1 MDELLRDFLTET
13 TEHIEGAETQLV
25 LFERNP
31 SDASLITS
39 IFRLVHTIKGTSSF
53 LGLERLERVGHAA
66 ESVMGMLRDGVPP
79 TQHSVSIILA
89 AIDRIKTIIEE
100 IGQHGCEPPGDD
112 SEIINALEAYY
123 AAGSE
128 AATAA
133 AAAEASAKAPAIAAA
148 EQVAAAPVV
157 VAAEAAPPAPA
168 PSAASEAPPAAEA
181 SPAEPAPAKDAA
193 KAADAAPAASQGKPQ
208 GGATANQ
215 ESIRVSVET
224 IERMMQLVSELV
236 LSRNQLLEIARHRE
250 DDAIK
255 TPLQHLSTLTSD
267 LQDAVMRARMQPV
280 GRLYA
285 NLPRLVRELS
295 TSLGKSIDLVTEGAD
310 TELDRQLIEVIRDP
324 LTHIIRN
331 CADHGIE
338 KPEERLAK
346 GKPER
351 GEIRVSAAHEAGQIT
366 IDIADDGKG
375 LDIERIKAKILA
387 QGLATEQDLRAMSNE
402 EIYRFIFEPGFST
415 AQVVSNVSGR
425 GVGMDVVRTN
435 IEAIGGSVS
444 LSSVEGKGSR
454 FSLRIPLTLA
464 IAPALIIEVAGQRF
478 ALPQTSV
485 VEAVSLGKNYKDL
498 IQNVQNALVLK
509 LREEVIPAVELRDV
523 VGLSGDADND
533 ESDKLAVV
541 MRVGTDSFCIIV
553 DGVAD
558 IQEIVVKPL
567 SASLSHLK
575 VFSGHTILG
584 DGSVVLILDP
594 AGLAASLGIEKST
607 EKKRTEVRDQGTLE
621 RRRLVMFKA
630 GSGAP
635 KVLPLSLVSRI
646 EMVETNRIERSDGR
660 LMVLLQ
666 GRLMPIVPISSE
678 MDLSKPA
685 YPVLV
690 VATEKR
696 AIGLMAD
703 EIVDILEE
711 KLEIQI
717 ASANSE
723 LVGSAEIRGETV
735 ELIDVSYF
743 IRLAD
748 SAGAA
753 AAPQRVLFVS
763 DDQLVRD
770 MLCPAL
776 AAAGYSLSATSVPAD
791 VNELVGQIAAFDA
804 VILDTDSPTLSS
816 PAFLRVLKDRKDAGR
831 IPAIGVSKNPTSR
844 TTRVATENGMAAL
857 VSKHDRHTL
866 IETLAYALDAAAD
879 AKASSMELA
888 A

>member
-1 MDELLRDFLTET
+1 MDELLKDFLTET

-25 LFERNP
+25 HFERNP
-31 SDASLITS
+31 SDASLISS

-100 IGQHGCEPPGDD
+100 IGQHGAEPPGDD

-123 AAGSE
+123 AAGTE

-133 AAAEASAKAPAIAAA
+133 AS
-148 EQVAAAPVV
+148 
-157 VAAEAAPPAPA
+157 AEAAGETAPAQIQESAPAPA
-168 PSAASEAPPAAEA
+168 PEPAAAVSEPVVAPAAAVTEAPKAAPQEQ
-181 SPAEPAPAKDAA
+181 PQPAPAAVA
-193 KAADAAPAASQGKPQ
+193 KKEAAPGAQAKTAANP
-208 GGATANQ
+208 NQ
-215 ESIRVSVET
+215 ETIRVSVDT

-236 LSRNQLLEIARHRE
+236 LSRNQLLELARHRE
-250 DDAIK
+250 DDTIK

-295 TSLGKSIDLVTEGAD
+295 TSLGKNIDLVTEGAD

-324 LTHIIRN
+324 LTHLIRN

-338 KPEERLAK
+338 KPEERIAA

-375 LDIERIKAKILA
+375 LDIERIKAKITA
-387 QGLATEQDLRAMSNE
+387 QGLATEQDLRSMSNE
-402 EIYRFIFEPGFST
+402 EIYRYIFEAGFST

-425 GVGMDVVRTN
+425 GVGMDVVRSN

-444 LSSVEGKGSR
+444 LSSAPGKGSR

-509 LREEVIPAVELRDV
+509 LREEVIPAVELREV
-523 VGLSGDADND
+523 VGFSAADEND
-533 ESDKLAVV
+533 ETEKLAVV

-594 AGLAASLGIEKST
+594 AGIAANLGIEKST
-607 EKKRTEVRDQGTLE
+607 EKTRTDLRDQGALE
-621 RRRLVMFKA
+621 RRRLVMFRA
-630 GSGAP
+630 GPGAP

-646 EMVETNRIERSDGR
+646 EMVETSRIESSDGR

-666 GRLMPIVPISSE
+666 GRLMPIVPISHHID
-678 MDLSKPA
+678 MSKPS

-690 VATEKR
+690 IATEKR
-696 AIGLMAD
+696 SIGLMTD

-711 KLEIQI
+711 KLEIQL

-723 LVGSAEIRGETV
+723 IVGSAEIRGEAV
-735 ELIDVSYF
+735 ELLDVSHF
-743 IRLAD
+743 IRMAD
-748 SAGAA
+748 PPSSTSAN
-753 AAPQRVLFVS
+753 PQRVLFAA

-776 AAAGYSLSATSVPAD
+776 AAAGYNLAAAGVPAD
-791 VNELVGQIAAFDA
+791 INELLGQMSAYDA
-804 VILDTDSPTLSS
+804 VIVDFDA
-816 PAFLRVLKDRKDAGR
+816 PAFALPGTLEALRQRKNAGLV
-831 IPAIGVSKNPTSR
+831 PVVGVASHATSR
-844 TTRVATENGMAAL
+844 AARKATDNGLIAL
-857 VSKHDRHTL
+857 LSKHDRQSL
-866 IETLAYALDAAAD
+866 LDTLAFALDAAAD

>member
-1 MDELLRDFLTET
+1 MDELLKDFLTET

-25 LFERNP
+25 HFERNP
-31 SDASLITS
+31 SDASLISS

-100 IGQHGCEPPGDD
+100 IGQHGAEPPGDD

-123 AAGSE
+123 AAGTE

-133 AAAEASAKAPAIAAA
+133 AS
-148 EQVAAAPVV
+148 
-157 VAAEAAPPAPA
+157 AEAAGETAPAQIQESAPAPA
-168 PSAASEAPPAAEA
+168 PEPAAAVSEPVVAPAAAVTEAPKAAPQEQ
-181 SPAEPAPAKDAA
+181 PQPAPAAVA
-193 KAADAAPAASQGKPQ
+193 KKEAAPGAQAKTAANP
-208 GGATANQ
+208 NQ
-215 ESIRVSVET
+215 ETIRVSVDT

-236 LSRNQLLEIARHRE
+236 LSRNQLLELARHRE
-250 DDAIK
+250 DDTIK

-295 TSLGKSIDLVTEGAD
+295 TSLGKNIDLVTEGAD

-324 LTHIIRN
+324 LTHLIRN

-338 KPEERLAK
+338 KPEERLAN

-375 LDIERIKAKILA
+375 LDIERIKAKITT
-387 QGLATEQDLRAMSNE
+387 QGLATEQDLRSMSNE
-402 EIYRFIFEPGFST
+402 EIYRYIFEPGFST

-425 GVGMDVVRTN
+425 GVGMDVVRSN

-444 LSSVEGKGSR
+444 LSSAPGKGSR

-523 VGLSGDADND
+523 VGFSAAD
-533 ESDKLAVV
+533 ESEETEKLAVV
-541 MRVGTDSFCIIV
+541 MRVGTESFCIIV

-567 SASLSHLK
+567 SASLAHLK

-594 AGLAASLGIEKST
+594 AGIAANLGIEKST
-607 EKKRTEVRDQGTLE
+607 EKTRTDLRDQGALE
-621 RRRLVMFKA
+621 RRRLVMFRA
-630 GSGAP
+630 GPGAP

-646 EMVETNRIERSDGR
+646 EMVETSRIESSDGR

-666 GRLMPIVPISSE
+666 GRLMPIVPISHHID
-678 MDLSKPA
+678 MSKPS

-696 AIGLMAD
+696 SIGLMTD

-711 KLEIQI
+711 KLEIQL
-717 ASANSE
+717 ASSNSE
-723 LVGSAEIRGETV
+723 IVGSAEIRGEAV
-735 ELIDVSYF
+735 ELIDVSHF
-743 IRLAD
+743 IRMAD
-748 SAGAA
+748 PPSNSGTAS
-753 AAPQRVLFVS
+753 PQRVLFAA

-776 AAAGYSLSATSVPAD
+776 AASGYNLAAASVPAD
-791 VNELVGQIAAFDA
+791 INELVAQFSAYDAVVVDFDA
-804 VILDTDSPTLSS
+804 PAFALPGALDALRERKNAGIVPIIGVAAHATSRAARKATDSGL
-816 PAFLRVLKDRKDAGR
+816 
-831 IPAIGVSKNPTSR
+831 
-844 TTRVATENGMAAL
+844 VAL
-857 VSKHDRHTL
+857 LSKHDRQSL
-866 IETLAYALDAAAD
+866 LETLAFALDAAAD

>member
-1 MDELLRDFLTET
+1 MDELLKDFLTET

-25 LFERNP
+25 HFERNP

-79 TQHSVSIILA
+79 TQHSVTLILA

-100 IGQHGCEPPGDD
+100 IGIHGAEPPGDD
-112 SEIINALEAYY
+112 SAIIDSLEAYY
-123 AAGSE
+123 AAG
-128 AATAA
+128 TAA
-133 AAAEASAKAPAIAAA
+133 ASAPAADA
-148 EQVAAAPVV
+148 E
-157 VAAEAAPPAPA
+157 PPAPA
-168 PSAASEAPPAAEA
+168 AESESTLAPAPAPEPSAPTAAA
-181 SPAEPAPAKDAA
+181 SPEPEPAPVKDAA
-193 KAADAAPAASQGKPQ
+193 RTADPGAQSQEKAK
-208 GGATANQ
+208 GGSTANQ
-215 ESIRVSVET
+215 ESIRVSVDT

-236 LSRNQLLEIARHRE
+236 LSRNQLLELARHRE

-324 LTHIIRN
+324 LTHLIRN
-331 CADHGIE
+331 CADHGIAR
-338 KPEERLAK
+338 PEERLAA

-351 GEIRVSAAHEAGQIT
+351 GEIRVSAAHAAGQIT

-375 LDIERIKAKILA
+375 LDTERIKKKIIS
-387 QGLATEQDLRAMSNE
+387 QGLATEQELRAMSNE
-402 EIYRFIFEPGFST
+402 EIYRYIFEPGFST

-425 GVGMDVVRTN
+425 GVGMDVVRSN

-485 VEAVSLGKNYKDL
+485 VEAVSLGANYKEL

-509 LREEVIPAVELRDV
+509 LREEVIPAVELRNV
-523 VGLSGDADND
+523 VGLGVEAGEPS
-533 ESDKLAVV
+533 EKLAVV

-567 SASLSHLK
+567 SASLAHLK

-594 AGLAASLGIEKST
+594 SGLASNLGIEKST
-607 EKKRTEVRDQGTLE
+607 EKKRETARDQNALE

-630 GSGAP
+630 GSGAA

-646 EMVETNRIERSDGR
+646 EMVETSRIESSDGR

-666 GRLMPIVPISSE
+666 DRLMPIVPISSE
-678 MDLSKPA
+678 MDMSQPA

-690 VATEKR
+690 VAADGR
-696 AIGLMAD
+696 AIGLVAD
-703 EIVDILEE
+703 EIVDIIEE
-711 KLEIQI
+711 KLEIQL
-717 ASANSE
+717 ASSNSA
-723 LVGSAEIRGETV
+723 LVGSAEIRGEAV
-735 ELIDVSYF
+735 ELIDVSHF
-743 IRLAD
+743 IRLAE
-748 SAGAA
+748 AEKRIMT
-753 AAPQRVLFVS
+753 PQRVLFAA

-776 AAAGYSLSATSVPAD
+776 SAAGFSLVASAIPSDTGEFLAQMASY
-791 VNELVGQIAAFDA
+791 DA
-804 VILDTDSPTLSS
+804 VILDADAPSLAS
-816 PAFLRVLKDRKDAGR
+816 PAMLRALKDRKDAAR
-831 IPAIGVSKNPTSR
+831 TPAIGISRNPTPR
-844 TTRVATENGMAAL
+844 ATRIATDNGMVAL
-857 VSKHDRHTL
+857 LSKHDRDTL

-879 AKASSMELA
+879 AKAASMELA

>member
-79 TQHSVSIILA
+79 TQQSVTLILA

-100 IGQHGCEPPGDD
+100 IGAHGSEPPGDD

-128 AATAA
+128 TAAAPAPASAAPVAEAPAPAEVQAPA
-133 AAAEASAKAPAIAAA
+133 AAAEP
-148 EQVAAAPVV
+148 AAPV
-157 VAAEAAPPAPA
+157 AAPPAPQPASAAKEA
-168 PSAASEAPPAAEA
+168 PKSDASAASQSKEGR
-181 SPAEPAPAKDAA
+181 
-193 KAADAAPAASQGKPQ
+193 SQG
-208 GGATANQ
+208 GSTANQ
-215 ESIRVSVET
+215 ESIRVSVDT

-236 LSRNQLLEIARHRE
+236 LSRNQLLELARHRE

-324 LTHIIRN
+324 LTHLIRN

-375 LDIERIKAKILA
+375 LDTERIKKKILS
-387 QGLATEQDLRAMSNE
+387 QGLATEQDLRNMSNE
-402 EIYRFIFEPGFST
+402 EIYRYIFEPGFST

-425 GVGMDVVRTN
+425 GVGMDVVRSN
-435 IEAIGGSVS
+435 IEAIGGSVT

-498 IQNVQNALVLK
+498 IQDVQNALVLK
-509 LREEVIPAVELRDV
+509 LREEVIPAVELREV
-523 VGLSGDADND
+523 VGLGADTAN
-533 ESDKLAVV
+533 EENDKLAVV

-567 SASLSHLK
+567 SASLAHLK

-594 AGLAASLGIEKST
+594 AGIASSLGIEKST
-607 EKKRTEVRDQGTLE
+607 EKKRDQVRDQSGAE
-621 RRRLVMFKA
+621 RRRLVMFRA

-646 EMVETNRIERSDGR
+646 EMVETSRIESSDGR

-678 MDLSKPA
+678 IDMSQPS

-690 VATEKR
+690 VATENR

-711 KLEIQI
+711 KLEIQL

-723 LVGSAEIRGETV
+723 LVGSAEIRGEAV
-735 ELIDVSYF
+735 ELIDVSHF
-743 IRLAD
+743 IRMAEPPGKA
-748 SAGAA
+748 SP
-753 AAPQRVLFVS
+753 APQRVLFAA

-770 MLCPAL
+770 MLCPAVS
-776 AAAGYSLSATSVPAD
+776 AAGYTLVATAIPAD
-791 VNELVGQIAAFDA
+791 VNELLNQMSAFDA
-804 VILDTDSPTLSS
+804 VILDSDAPALSS
-816 PAFLRVLKDRKDAGR
+816 PGFLRALKDRKDAAR
-831 IPAIGVSKNPTSR
+831 IPVIGLSRNPTSR
-844 TTRVATENGMAAL
+844 TQRTATESGL
-857 VSKHDRHTL
+857 VGLLSKHDRHAL
-866 IETLAYALDAAAD
+866 LETLAYALDAAAE
-879 AKASSMELA
+879 AKAMNVELA

>member
-1 MDELLRDFLTET
+1 MDELLSDFLTET

-25 LFERNP
+25 HFERNP
-31 SDASLITS
+31 SDASLISS

-79 TQHSVSIILA
+79 TQHSVTLILQ

-100 IGQHGCEPPGDD
+100 IGQHGGEPPGDD
-112 SEIINALEAYY
+112 SEIISALEAYF
-123 AAGSE
+123 ASGTE
-128 AATAA
+128 AAKVE
-133 AAAEASAKAPAIAAA
+133 AAAEAETHA
-148 EQVAAAPVV
+148 EPVAAAPEPQPETAPIATAPVEE
-157 VAAEAAPPAPA
+157 APKAEAAPAAKEPAPA
-168 PSAASEAPPAAEA
+168 PAQAAAKTET
-181 SPAEPAPAKDAA
+181 APANAQA
-193 KAADAAPAASQGKPQ
+193 QTQGKSSANP
-208 GGATANQ
+208 NQ
-215 ESIRVSVET
+215 ETIRVSVDT

-236 LSRNQLLEIARHRE
+236 LSRNQLLELARHRE
-250 DDAIK
+250 DDTIK

-295 TSLGKSIDLVTEGAD
+295 TSLGKNIDLVTEGAD

-324 LTHIIRN
+324 LTHLIRN

-338 KPEERLAK
+338 RPEERLAK

-375 LDIERIKAKILA
+375 LDIERIKTKIVS
-387 QGLATEQDLRAMSNE
+387 QGLAAEQDLRSMSNE
-402 EIYRFIFEPGFST
+402 EIYRYIFEPGFST

-425 GVGMDVVRTN
+425 GVGMDVVRSN

-444 LSSVEGKGSR
+444 LSSAEGKGSR

-464 IAPALIIEVAGQRF
+464 IAPALIIEIAGQRF

-509 LREEVIPAVELRDV
+509 LREEVIPAVELRSV
-523 VGLSGDADND
+523 VGLAPSD
-533 ESDKLAVV
+533 ESEETEKLAVV

-567 SASLSHLK
+567 SASISHLK

-594 AGLAASLGIEKST
+594 SGIAANLGIEKST
-607 EKKRTEVRDQGTLE
+607 DKKRTDLRDPSAHE
-621 RRRLVMFKA
+621 RRRLVMFRA

-646 EMVETNRIERSDGR
+646 EMVETNRIESSDGR

-666 GRLMPIVPISSE
+666 GRLMPIVPISHEIDMSRP
-678 MDLSKPA
+678 S

-690 VATEKR
+690 VSTEKR
-696 AIGLMAD
+696 SIGLMTD

-711 KLEIQI
+711 KLEIQL
-717 ASANSE
+717 ASSNSHV
-723 LVGSAEIRGETV
+723 VGSAEIRGEAV
-735 ELIDVSYF
+735 ELIDVSHF
-743 IRLAD
+743 IRMID
-748 SAGAA
+748 PPSNAA
-753 AAPQRVLFVS
+753 SSPQRVLFAS

-770 MLCPAL
+770 ILGPAL
-776 AAAGYSLSATSVPAD
+776 SAAGYNLTTASIPAD
-791 VNELVGQIAAFDA
+791 VNEFVAQMSGYDA
-804 VILDTDSPTLSS
+804 VIVDFDA
-816 PAFLRVLKDRKDAGR
+816 PALALPGARLAIKQRKNADLV
-831 IPAIGVSKNPTSR
+831 PVIGVSAHATAR
-844 TTRVATENGMAAL
+844 AIRIATENGLVAL
-857 VSKHDRHTL
+857 LSKHDRQSL
-866 IETLAYALDAAAD
+866 LETLAFALDAAAD

-888 A
+888 AA

>member
-1 MDELLRDFLTET
+1 MDELLSDFLTET

-25 LFERNP
+25 HFERNP
-31 SDASLITS
+31 SDASLISS

-79 TQHSVSIILA
+79 TQYSVTLILQ

-100 IGQHGCEPPGDD
+100 IGQHGGEPPGDD

-123 AAGSE
+123 AAGAE
-128 AATAA
+128 AAAATAA
-133 AAAEASAKAPAIAAA
+133 AEAASIPAVATEPEPSQSPTQP
-148 EQVAAAPVV
+148 EQPAAPV
-157 VAAEAAPPAPA
+157 AEAAPP
-168 PSAASEAPPAAEA
+168 SKTES
-181 SPAEPAPAKDAA
+181 APAKQDAPSGAQTQA
-193 KAADAAPAASQGKPQ
+193 KT
-208 GGATANQ
+208 GANPNQ
-215 ESIRVSVET
+215 ETIRVSVDT

-236 LSRNQLLEIARHRE
+236 LSRNQLLELARHRE
-250 DDAIK
+250 DDSIK

-295 TSLGKSIDLVTEGAD
+295 TSLGKNIDLVTEGAD

-324 LTHIIRN
+324 LTHLIRN

-338 KPEERLAK
+338 KPEERVAK

-366 IDIADDGKG
+366 IDISDDGKG
-375 LDIERIKAKILA
+375 LDIERIKSKIIS
-387 QGLATEQDLRAMSNE
+387 QGLATEQDLRTMHNE
-402 EIYRFIFEPGFST
+402 EIYRYVFEAGFST

-425 GVGMDVVRTN
+425 GVGMDVVRSN

-444 LSSVEGKGSR
+444 LSSTEGKGSR

-485 VEAVSLGKNYKDL
+485 VEAVSLGKNYAEL

-509 LREEVIPAVELRDV
+509 LREEVIPAVELRNV
-523 VGLSGDADND
+523 VGLEAAEETGD
-533 ESDKLAVV
+533 SDKLAVV
-541 MRVGTDSFCIIV
+541 MRVGTESFCIIV

-567 SASLSHLK
+567 SASLAHLK

-594 AGLAASLGIEKST
+594 AGIGASLGIEKSA
-607 EKKRTEVRDQGTLE
+607 EKKRSDARDQTANE
-621 RRRLVMFKA
+621 RRRLVLFKA

-646 EMVETNRIERSDGR
+646 EMVETSRIESSDGR

-666 GRLMPIVPISSE
+666 GRLMPIVPISHE
-678 MDLSKPA
+678 MDMSRPS

-690 VATEKR
+690 VSTEKR
-696 AIGLMAD
+696 SIGLVAD

-711 KLEIQI
+711 KLEIQL

-723 LVGSAEIRGETV
+723 IVGSTEIRGEAV
-735 ELIDVSYF
+735 ELIDVSHF
-743 IRLAD
+743 IRMID
-748 SAGAA
+748 PPSTAA
-753 AAPQRVLFVS
+753 TVPQRVLFAA
-763 DDQLVRD
+763 DDHLVRD

-776 AAAGYSLSATSVPAD
+776 AAAGYNIAATSIPAD
-791 VNELVGQIAAFDA
+791 IGELLAQLSSYDA
-804 VILDTDSPTLSS
+804 VIVDADAPAMALPATLK
-816 PAFLRVLKDRKDAGR
+816 ALKERKAANLVPMVG
-831 IPAIGVSKNPTSR
+831 ISAHPTSR
-844 TTRVATENGMAAL
+844 AVRNATENGMVAL
-857 VSKHDRHTL
+857 VSKHDRQTL
-866 IETLAYALDAAAD
+866 METLAFALDAAAD
-879 AKASSMELA
+879 AKAASMELA

>member
-79 TQHSVSIILA
+79 TQQSVTLILA

-100 IGQHGCEPPGDD
+100 IGAHGSEPPGDD

-128 AATAA
+128 TAAAPAPASAAPVAEAPAPAEVQAPA
-133 AAAEASAKAPAIAAA
+133 AAAEPA
-148 EQVAAAPVV
+148 VPV
-157 VAAEAAPPAPA
+157 AAPPAPQPASAAKEA
-168 PSAASEAPPAAEA
+168 PKSDASAASQSKEGR
-181 SPAEPAPAKDAA
+181 
-193 KAADAAPAASQGKPQ
+193 SQG
-208 GGATANQ
+208 GSTANQ
-215 ESIRVSVET
+215 ESIRVSVDT

-236 LSRNQLLEIARHRE
+236 LSRNQLLELARHRE

-324 LTHIIRN
+324 LTHLIRN

-375 LDIERIKAKILA
+375 LDTERIKKKILS
-387 QGLATEQDLRAMSNE
+387 QGLATEQDLRNMSNE
-402 EIYRFIFEPGFST
+402 EIYRYIFEPGFST

-425 GVGMDVVRTN
+425 GVGMDVVRSN
-435 IEAIGGSVS
+435 IEAIGGSVT

-498 IQNVQNALVLK
+498 IQDVQNALVLK
-509 LREEVIPAVELRDV
+509 LREEVIPAVELREV
-523 VGLSGDADND
+523 VGLGADTAN
-533 ESDKLAVV
+533 EENDKLAVV

-567 SASLSHLK
+567 SASLAHLK

-594 AGLAASLGIEKST
+594 AGIASSLGIEKST
-607 EKKRTEVRDQGTLE
+607 EKKRDQVRDQSGAE
-621 RRRLVMFKA
+621 RRRLVMFRA

-646 EMVETNRIERSDGR
+646 EMVETSRIESSDGR

-678 MDLSKPA
+678 IDMSQPS

-690 VATEKR
+690 VATENR

-711 KLEIQI
+711 KLEIQL

-723 LVGSAEIRGETV
+723 LVGSAEIRGEAV
-735 ELIDVSYF
+735 ELIDVSHF
-743 IRLAD
+743 IRMAEPPGKA
-748 SAGAA
+748 SP
-753 AAPQRVLFVS
+753 APQRVLFAA

-770 MLCPAL
+770 MLCPAVS
-776 AAAGYSLSATSVPAD
+776 AAGYTLVATAIPAD
-791 VNELVGQIAAFDA
+791 VNELLNQMSAFDA
-804 VILDTDSPTLSS
+804 VILDSDAPALSS
-816 PAFLRVLKDRKDAGR
+816 PGFLRALKDRKDAAR
-831 IPAIGVSKNPTSR
+831 IPVIGLSRNPTSR
-844 TTRVATENGMAAL
+844 TQRTATESGL
-857 VSKHDRHTL
+857 VGLLSKHDRHAL
-866 IETLAYALDAAAD
+866 LETLAYALDAAAE
-879 AKASSMELA
+879 AKAMNVELA

>member
-25 LFERNP
+25 MFERNP

-79 TQHSVSIILA
+79 TQHSVTLILA

-100 IGQHGCEPPGDD
+100 IGQNGCEPPGDD
-112 SEIINALEAYY
+112 SSIISALDAYF

-133 AAAEASAKAPAIAAA
+133 AEAESVAKAAAPAPVAPAPV
-148 EQVAAAPVV
+148 VAAAPE
-157 VAAEAAPPAPA
+157 VAAPAPVEKIEAPVAPVAKAEAAP
-168 PSAASEAPPAAEA
+168 
-181 SPAEPAPAKDAA
+181 APAKGESGQ
-193 KAADAAPAASQGKPQ
+193 ASQGKSS
-208 GGATANQ
+208 GGSTSNQ
-215 ESIRVSVET
+215 ESIRVSVDT

-236 LSRNQLLEIARHRE
+236 LSRNQLLELARHRE
-250 DDAIK
+250 DDSIK

-295 TSLGKSIDLVTEGAD
+295 TSLGKSIDLVTDGAD

-324 LTHIIRN
+324 LTHLIRN

-338 KPEERLAK
+338 RPEERIAK

-366 IDIADDGKG
+366 IDIVDDGKG
-375 LDIERIKAKILA
+375 LDTERIKAKIVS
-387 QGLATEQDLRAMSNE
+387 QGLASEQDLRSMSNE
-402 EIYRFIFEPGFST
+402 EIYRYIFEPGFST

-425 GVGMDVVRTN
+425 GVGMDVVRSN

-509 LREEVIPAVELRDV
+509 LREEVIPAVELRNV
-523 VGLSGDADND
+523 VGLGGASDD
-533 ESDKLAVV
+533 EATDKLAVV

-567 SASLSHLK
+567 SASLAHLK
-575 VFSGHTILG
+575 VFSGHTILR

-594 AGLAASLGIEKST
+594 SGLAANLGIEKST
-607 EKKRTEVRDQGTLE
+607 DKKREQQRDQNGVE
-621 RRRLVMFKA
+621 SRRLVMFKA
-630 GSGAP
+630 GSGAN

-646 EMVETNRIERSDGR
+646 EMVETNRIETSDGR

-666 GRLMPIVPISSE
+666 GRLMPLVPTSPEI
-678 MDLSKPA
+678 DLSKPA

-696 AIGLMAD
+696 SIGLMAD

-711 KLEIQI
+711 KLEIQL
-717 ASANSE
+717 ASNNSE
-723 LVGSAEIRGETV
+723 LVGSAEIRGEAV
-735 ELIDVSYF
+735 ELLDVSHF
-743 IRLAD
+743 IRIAD
-748 SAGAA
+748 TPGKVNATQQRILFAA
-753 AAPQRVLFVS
+753 
-763 DDQLVRD
+763 DDQLLRD
-770 MLCPAL
+770 MLCPAIS
-776 AAAGYSLSATSVPAD
+776 AGGYAIVATSIPRD
-791 VNELVGQIAAFDA
+791 PSELMNQIATVDA
-804 VILDTDSPTLSS
+804 VILDMDSPTLAS
-816 PAFLRVLKDRKDAGR
+816 PAFRNALRDRKDANR
-831 IPAIGVSKNPTSR
+831 IPAIAVSKNPTPRAAS
-844 TTRVATENGMAAL
+844 AAAENGIASL
-857 VSKHDRHTL
+857 ISKHDRHTL
-866 IETLAYALDAAAD
+866 METLAYALDAAAD
-879 AKASSMELA
+879 AKATNMELA

>member
-1 MDELLRDFLTET
+1 MDELLKDFLTET

-25 LFERNP
+25 QFERNP
-31 SDASLITS
+31 SDASLIAS

-79 TQHSVSIILA
+79 SQHSVSLILA

-100 IGQHGCEPPGDD
+100 IGQNGCEPPGNDT
-112 SEIINALEAYY
+112 EIINALEAYY

-128 AATAA
+128 AA
-133 AAAEASAKAPAIAAA
+133 AAEAQAESPEAPEASAEPAAP
-148 EQVAAAPVV
+148 AAPVA
-157 VAAEAAPPAPA
+157 VAAPTPAAPPAPA
-168 PSAASEAPPAAEA
+168 AEVAPPAPPAA
-181 SPAEPAPAKDAA
+181 APSQKEQAKS
-193 KAADAAPAASQGKPQ
+193 DAAPAGASK
-208 GGATANQ
+208 GANPNQ
-215 ESIRVSVET
+215 ETIRVSVDT

-236 LSRNQLLEIARHRE
+236 LSRNQLLELARHRE

-295 TSLGKSIDLVTEGAD
+295 TSLGKNIDLVTEGAD

-324 LTHIIRN
+324 LTHLIRN

-338 KPEERLAK
+338 RPEERLAA

-375 LDIERIKAKILA
+375 LDTERIKKKILA
-387 QGLATEQDLRAMSNE
+387 QGLATESDLRAMSME
-402 EIYRFIFEPGFST
+402 EIHRHIFEAGFST

-425 GVGMDVVRTN
+425 GVGMDVVRSN

-444 LSSVEGKGSR
+444 LHSVEGKGSR

-485 VEAVSLGKNYKDL
+485 VEAVSLGRNYKEM
-498 IQNVQNALVLK
+498 IQDVQSALVLK
-509 LREEVIPAVELRDV
+509 LREEVIPAVELRNV
-523 VGLSGDADND
+523 VGLKGEAAA
-533 ESDKLAVV
+533 EEGDKLAVV
-541 MRVGTDSFCIIV
+541 MRVGTESFCIIV

-567 SASLSHLK
+567 SASLAHLK

-594 AGLAASLGIEKST
+594 AGIAANLGIEKSA
-607 EKKRTEVRDQGTLE
+607 EKKRTETRDQNAHE
-621 RRRLVMFKA
+621 RRRLVMFRA
-630 GSGAP
+630 GPGAP

-646 EMVETNRIERSDGR
+646 EMVETSRIESSDGR

-666 GRLMPIVPISSE
+666 GRLMPIVPISHTID
-678 MDLSKPA
+678 MSKPS

-696 AIGLMAD
+696 SIGLMAD

-711 KLEIQI
+711 RLEIQL
-717 ASANSE
+717 ASSNSE
-723 LVGSAEIRGETV
+723 LVGSAEIRGEAV
-735 ELIDVSYF
+735 ELIDVSHF

-748 SAGAA
+748 PPSQAN
-753 AAPQRVLFVS
+753 AAPARVLFVA
-763 DDQLVRD
+763 DDQLARD
-770 MLCPAL
+770 MLCPSI
-776 AAAGYSLSATSVPAD
+776 AAAGYSLVASTVPAD
-791 VNELVGQIAAFDA
+791 PGELVSQFSAFDI
-804 VILDTDSPTLSS
+804 VVLDADSPTLAS
-816 PAFLRVLKDRKDAGR
+816 PAFVKAFRERRQGR
-831 IPAIGVSKNPTSR
+831 IPLISVSKNPTPR
-844 TTRVATENGMAAL
+844 ATKAASENGVSAL
-857 VSKHDRHTL
+857 ISKHERHAL
-866 IETLAYALDAAAD
+866 LDALAYALDAAAD
-879 AKASSMELA
+879 AKDMEIA

>member
-1 MDELLRDFLTET
+1 MDELLKDFLTET

-25 LFERNP
+25 HFERNP

-79 TQHSVSIILA
+79 TQHSVTLILA

-100 IGQHGCEPPGDD
+100 IGIHGAEPPGDD
-112 SEIINALEAYY
+112 SAIIDSLEAYY
-123 AAGSE
+123 AAGT
-128 AATAA
+128 ATA
-133 AAAEASAKAPAIAAA
+133 SAPAADA
-148 EQVAAAPVV
+148 E
-157 VAAEAAPPAPA
+157 PPAPA
-168 PSAASEAPPAAEA
+168 AESESTPAPAPEPSAPIAAA
-181 SPAEPAPAKDAA
+181 SPEPEPAPVKDAA
-193 KAADAAPAASQGKPQ
+193 RAADPGAQSQEKAK
-208 GGATANQ
+208 GGSTANQ
-215 ESIRVSVET
+215 ESIRVSVDT

-236 LSRNQLLEIARHRE
+236 LSRNQLLELARHRE

-324 LTHIIRN
+324 LTHLIRN

-338 KPEERLAK
+338 RPEERLAA

-375 LDIERIKAKILA
+375 LDTERIKKKIVS
-387 QGLATEQDLRAMSNE
+387 QGLATEQELRAMSNE
-402 EIYRFIFEPGFST
+402 EIYRYIFEPGFST

-425 GVGMDVVRTN
+425 GVGMDVVRSN

-485 VEAVSLGKNYKDL
+485 VEAVSLGANYKEL

-509 LREEVIPAVELRDV
+509 LREEVIPAVELRNV
-523 VGLSGDADND
+523 VGLGAEAGEPS
-533 ESDKLAVV
+533 EKLAVV

-567 SASLSHLK
+567 SASLAHLK

-594 AGLAASLGIEKST
+594 SGLASNLGIEKST
-607 EKKRTEVRDQGTLE
+607 EKKRETARDQNALE

-630 GSGAP
+630 GSGAA

-646 EMVETNRIERSDGR
+646 EMVETSRIESSDGR

-666 GRLMPIVPISSE
+666 DRLMPIVPISSE
-678 MDLSKPA
+678 MDMSQPA

-690 VATEKR
+690 VAADGR
-696 AIGLMAD
+696 AIGLVAD
-703 EIVDILEE
+703 EIVDIIEE
-711 KLEIQI
+711 KLEIQL
-717 ASANSE
+717 ASSNSA
-723 LVGSAEIRGETV
+723 LVGSAEIRGEAV
-735 ELIDVSYF
+735 ELIDVSHF
-743 IRLAD
+743 IRLAE
-748 SAGAA
+748 AEKRIMT
-753 AAPQRVLFVS
+753 PQRVLFAA

-776 AAAGYSLSATSVPAD
+776 SAAGFSLVATAIPSDTGEFLA
-791 VNELVGQIAAFDA
+791 QMASYDA
-804 VILDTDSPTLSS
+804 VILDADASSLAS
-816 PAFLRVLKDRKDAGR
+816 PAMLRALKDRKDAAR
-831 IPAIGVSKNPTSR
+831 TPAIGISRNPTPR
-844 TTRVATENGMAAL
+844 ATRIATDNGMVAL
-857 VSKHDRHTL
+857 LSKHDRDTL

-879 AKASSMELA
+879 AKAASMELA

>member
-25 LFERNP
+25 HFERNP

-79 TQHSVSIILA
+79 TQHSVTIILA

-100 IGQHGCEPPGDD
+100 IGAHGSEPPGDD
-112 SEIINALEAYY
+112 SAIIDALEAYY

-133 AAAEASAKAPAIAAA
+133 AAAEASSNKA
-148 EQVAAAPVV
+148 
-157 VAAEAAPPAPA
+157 
-168 PSAASEAPPAAEA
+168 
-181 SPAEPAPAKDAA
+181 
-193 KAADAAPAASQGKPQ
+193 AAPAASPEPAAPVVEAAPVAAAVEQVKPAEPKVEAPAARAEAPKAEAAASQSKEGRSQ
-208 GGATANQ
+208 GGSTANQ
-215 ESIRVSVET
+215 ESIRVSVDT

-236 LSRNQLLEIARHRE
+236 LSRNQLLELARHRE

-324 LTHIIRN
+324 LTHLIRN

-338 KPEERLAK
+338 RPEERLAK

-375 LDIERIKAKILA
+375 LDTERIKKKILS
-387 QGLATEQDLRAMSNE
+387 QGMATEQELHAMSNE

-425 GVGMDVVRTN
+425 GVGMDVVRSN
-435 IEAIGGSVS
+435 IEAIGGSVT
-444 LSSVEGKGSR
+444 LSSNEGKGSR

-509 LREEVIPAVELRDV
+509 LREEVIPAVELREV
-523 VGLSGDADND
+523 VGLGNNDANE
-533 ESDKLAVV
+533 ESEKLAVV

-567 SASLSHLK
+567 SASLAHLK

-594 AGLAASLGIEKST
+594 AGIGANLGIEKST
-607 EKKRTEVRDQGTLE
+607 EKKREQARDQNAQE
-621 RRRLVMFKA
+621 RRRLVMFRA
-630 GSGAP
+630 GPGAP

-646 EMVETNRIERSDGR
+646 EMVETNRIESSDGR

-666 GRLMPIVPISSE
+666 GRLMPIVPISSQID
-678 MDLSKPA
+678 MSRPS

-690 VATEKR
+690 VATENR
-696 AIGLMAD
+696 SIGLMAD
-703 EIVDILEE
+703 EIVDILED
-711 KLEIQI
+711 KLEIQL

-723 LVGSAEIRGETV
+723 LVGSAEIRGEAV
-735 ELIDVSYF
+735 ELIDVSHF
-743 IRLAD
+743 IRMAD
-748 SAGAA
+748 SPGRTNPV
-753 AAPQRVLFVS
+753 PQRVLFAA

-776 AAAGYSLSATSVPAD
+776 SAASYNLVATSIPADISELVNQFASFDAIILDADAPALSAP
-791 VNELVGQIAAFDA
+791 G
-804 VILDTDSPTLSS
+804 
-816 PAFLRVLKDRKDAGR
+816 FLRALKERKD
-831 IPAIGVSKNPTSR
+831 PARTPIIGVSRTPTNRTSR
-844 TTRVATENGMAAL
+844 IATENGMLAL
-857 VSKHDRHTL
+857 LSKHDRHAL
-866 IETLAYALDAAAD
+866 LETLAYALDAAAD
-879 AKASSMELA
+879 AKATSMEIA

>member
-25 LFERNP
+25 HFERNP

-79 TQHSVSIILA
+79 TQHSVTLILA

-100 IGQHGCEPPGDD
+100 IGAHGSEPPGDD
-112 SEIINALEAYY
+112 AAIIDALEAYY

-128 AATAA
+128 AAAA
-133 AAAEASAKAPAIAAA
+133 AASAEADTKPS
-148 EQVAAAPVV
+148 VAAAPVV
-157 VAAEAAPPAPA
+157 TAAPVVEAAPAHPVAAAPA
-168 PSAASEAPPAAEA
+168 PEPVAVSKEAPKSEASSAAQPKENRA
-181 SPAEPAPAKDAA
+181 
-193 KAADAAPAASQGKPQ
+193 Q
-208 GGATANQ
+208 GGSTANQ
-215 ESIRVSVET
+215 ESIRVSVDT

-236 LSRNQLLEIARHRE
+236 LSRNQLLELARHRE
-250 DDAIK
+250 DDSIK

-280 GRLYA
+280 GRIYA

-295 TSLGKSIDLVTEGAD
+295 TSLGKSIDLITEGAD

-324 LTHIIRN
+324 LTHLIRN

-338 KPEERLAK
+338 RPEERLAK

-366 IDIADDGKG
+366 IDISDDGKG
-375 LDIERIKAKILA
+375 LDTERIKKKILS
-387 QGLATEQDLRAMSNE
+387 QGLTTEQDLRNMSNE

-425 GVGMDVVRTN
+425 GVGMDVVRSN
-435 IEAIGGSVS
+435 IEAIGGSVT

-498 IQNVQNALVLK
+498 IQDVQNALVLK
-509 LREEVIPAVELRDV
+509 LREEVIPAVELREV
-523 VGLSGDADND
+523 VGLGADAAKE

-553 DGVAD
+553 DSVAD

-567 SASLSHLK
+567 SASLAHLK

-594 AGLAASLGIEKST
+594 AGIAGNLGIEKST
-607 EKKRTEVRDQGTLE
+607 EKKRDQARDQSAAE
-621 RRRLVMFKA
+621 RRRLVMFRA
-630 GSGAP
+630 GAGAS

-646 EMVETNRIERSDGR
+646 EMVETSRIESSDGR

-666 GRLMPIVPISSE
+666 GRLMPIVPISPE
-678 MDLSKPA
+678 IDMSKPS

-690 VATEKR
+690 VATENR
-696 AIGLMAD
+696 SIGLMAD

-711 KLEIQI
+711 KLEIQL

-723 LVGSAEIRGETV
+723 LVGSAEIRGEAV
-735 ELIDVSYF
+735 ELVDVSHF
-743 IRLAD
+743 IRMAD
-748 SAGAA
+748 PPGKSST
-753 AAPQRVLFVS
+753 APQRILFAA

-770 MLCPAL
+770 MLCPAIS
-776 AAAGYSLSATSVPAD
+776 AAGYNLVAVTIPAD
-791 VNELVGQIAAFDA
+791 INELLNQMSSFDA
-804 VILDTDSPTLSS
+804 VILDGDAPALSA
-816 PAFLRVLKDRKDAGR
+816 PYFLRALKDRKDAAR
-831 IPAIGVSKNPTSR
+831 TPAIGLSRNPTNRSSR
-844 TTRVATENGMAAL
+844 SATENGMIAL
-857 VSKHDRHTL
+857 LSKHDRHAL
-866 IETLAYALDAAAD
+866 LETLAYALDAAAD
-879 AKASSMELA
+879 AKAMSVELA

>member
-1 MDELLRDFLTET
+1 MDELLKDFLTET

-25 LFERNP
+25 HFERNP

-79 TQHSVSIILA
+79 TQHSVTLILA

-100 IGQHGCEPPGDD
+100 IGIHGAEPPGDD
-112 SEIINALEAYY
+112 SVIIDSLEAYY
-123 AAGSE
+123 AAG
-128 AATAA
+128 TAA
-133 AAAEASAKAPAIAAA
+133 ASAPAADAEPSAPAADRN
-148 EQVAAAPVV
+148 EST
-157 VAAEAAPPAPA
+157 PAPA
-168 PSAASEAPPAAEA
+168 PEPSAPMAAASPEPEARPV
-181 SPAEPAPAKDAA
+181 KDAVTTADPGAQSQEKA
-193 KAADAAPAASQGKPQ
+193 K
-208 GGATANQ
+208 GGSTANQ
-215 ESIRVSVET
+215 ESIRVSVDT

-236 LSRNQLLEIARHRE
+236 LSRNQLLELARHRE

-295 TSLGKSIDLVTEGAD
+295 TSLGKSIDLVTDGAD

-324 LTHIIRN
+324 LTHLIRN

-338 KPEERLAK
+338 RPEERLAA

-375 LDIERIKAKILA
+375 LDTERIKKKIVS
-387 QGLATEQDLRAMSNE
+387 QGLATEQELRAMSNE
-402 EIYRFIFEPGFST
+402 EIYRYIFEPGFST

-425 GVGMDVVRTN
+425 GVGMDVVRSN

-485 VEAVSLGKNYKDL
+485 VEAVSLGANYKEL

-509 LREEVIPAVELRDV
+509 LREEVIPAVELRNV
-523 VGLSGDADND
+523 VGLGGEAGEPS
-533 ESDKLAVV
+533 EKLAVV

-567 SASLSHLK
+567 SASLAHLK

-594 AGLAASLGIEKST
+594 SGLASNLGIEKST
-607 EKKRTEVRDQGTLE
+607 EKKRETARDQNALE

-630 GSGAP
+630 GSGAA

-646 EMVETNRIERSDGR
+646 EMVETSRIESSDGR

-678 MDLSKPA
+678 MDMSQPA

-690 VATEKR
+690 VAAEGR
-696 AIGLMAD
+696 AIGLVAD
-703 EIVDILEE
+703 EIVDIIEE
-711 KLEIQI
+711 KLEIQL
-717 ASANSE
+717 ASSNSA
-723 LVGSAEIRGETV
+723 LVGSAEIRGEAV
-735 ELIDVSYF
+735 ELIDVSHF
-743 IRLAD
+743 IRLAEAD
-748 SAGAA
+748 KKIAT
-753 AAPQRVLFVS
+753 PQRVLFAA

-776 AAAGYSLSATSVPAD
+776 SAAGFSLVASAIPSDTGEFLAQMASY
-791 VNELVGQIAAFDA
+791 DA
-804 VILDTDSPTLSS
+804 VILDADAPSLAS
-816 PAFLRVLKDRKDAGR
+816 PAMLRALKDRKDAAR
-831 IPAIGVSKNPTSR
+831 TPAIGISRSPTPR
-844 TTRVATENGMAAL
+844 AARIATDNGMVAL
-857 VSKHDRHTL
+857 LSKHDRETL

-879 AKASSMELA
+879 AKAASMELA

>member
-1 MDELLRDFLTET
+1 M
-13 TEHIEGAETQLV
+13 
-25 LFERNP
+25 
-31 SDASLITS
+31 
-39 IFRLVHTIKGTSSF
+39 
-53 LGLERLERVGHAA
+53 
-66 ESVMGMLRDGVPP
+66 
-79 TQHSVSIILA
+79 
-89 AIDRIKTIIEE
+89 
-100 IGQHGCEPPGDD
+100 
-112 SEIINALEAYY
+112 
-123 AAGSE
+123 
-128 AATAA
+128 AA
-133 AAAEASAKAPAIAAA
+133 ASPEPDPAPVKEPAKASDPGPQSQ
-148 EQVAAAPVV
+148 EK
-157 VAAEAAPPAPA
+157 
-168 PSAASEAPPAAEA
+168 
-181 SPAEPAPAKDAA
+181 AK
-193 KAADAAPAASQGKPQ
+193 SGS
-208 GGATANQ
+208 TANQ
-215 ESIRVSVET
+215 ESIRVSVDT

-236 LSRNQLLEIARHRE
+236 LSRNQLLELARHRE

-324 LTHIIRN
+324 LTHLIRN

-338 KPEERLAK
+338 RPEERLAA

-375 LDIERIKAKILA
+375 LDTERIKKKIIS
-387 QGLATEQDLRAMSNE
+387 QGLATEQELRAMSNE
-402 EIYRFIFEPGFST
+402 EIYRYIFEPGFST

-425 GVGMDVVRTN
+425 GVGMDVVRSN

-485 VEAVSLGKNYKDL
+485 VEAVSLGANYKEL

-509 LREEVIPAVELRDV
+509 LREEVIPAVELRNV
-523 VGLSGDADND
+523 VGLGVEAGEPS
-533 ESDKLAVV
+533 EKLAVV

-567 SASLSHLK
+567 SASLAHLK

-594 AGLAASLGIEKST
+594 SGLASNLGIEKST
-607 EKKRTEVRDQGTLE
+607 EKKRETARDQNALE

-630 GSGAP
+630 GSGAA

-646 EMVETNRIERSDGR
+646 EMVETSRIESSDGR

-666 GRLMPIVPISSE
+666 DRLMPIVPISSE
-678 MDLSKPA
+678 MDMSQPA

-690 VATEKR
+690 VAADGR
-696 AIGLMAD
+696 AIGLVAD
-703 EIVDILEE
+703 EIVDIIEE
-711 KLEIQI
+711 KLEIQL
-717 ASANSE
+717 ASSNSA
-723 LVGSAEIRGETV
+723 LVGSAEIRGEAV
-735 ELIDVSYF
+735 ELIDVSHF
-743 IRLAD
+743 IRLAE
-748 SAGAA
+748 AEKRIMT
-753 AAPQRVLFVS
+753 PQRVLFAA

-776 AAAGYSLSATSVPAD
+776 SAAGFSLVASAIPSDTGEFLAQMASY
-791 VNELVGQIAAFDA
+791 DA
-804 VILDTDSPTLSS
+804 VILDADAPSLAS
-816 PAFLRVLKDRKDAGR
+816 PAMLRALKDRKDAAR
-831 IPAIGVSKNPTSR
+831 TPAIGISRNPTPR
-844 TTRVATENGMAAL
+844 ATRIATDNGMVAL
-857 VSKHDRHTL
+857 LSKHDRDTL

-879 AKASSMELA
+879 AKAASMELA

>member
-25 LFERNP
+25 HFERNP
-31 SDASLITS
+31 SDASLISS

-79 TQHSVSIILA
+79 TQHSVTIILA

-100 IGQHGCEPPGDD
+100 IGQHGGEPPGDD

-123 AAGSE
+123 AAGAE

-133 AAAEASAKAPAIAAA
+133 ASVEANVELAAPQVAESAPSAEPEPVAAPAA
-148 EQVAAAPVV
+148 
-157 VAAEAAPPAPA
+157 VAAEAPKAEKAPA
-168 PSAASEAPPAAEA
+168 QQEQPGPAAKQEGTQGTQ
-181 SPAEPAPAKDAA
+181 AKTAA
-193 KAADAAPAASQGKPQ
+193 NP
-208 GGATANQ
+208 NQ
-215 ESIRVSVET
+215 ETIRVSVDT

-236 LSRNQLLEIARHRE
+236 LSRNQLLELARHRE

-295 TSLGKSIDLVTEGAD
+295 TSLGKNIDLVTEGAD

-324 LTHIIRN
+324 LTHLIRN

-338 KPEERLAK
+338 RPEERLAS

-375 LDIERIKAKILA
+375 LDIERIKAKITS
-387 QGLATEQDLRAMSNE
+387 QGLATEQDLRSMSNE
-402 EIYRFIFEPGFST
+402 EIYRYIFEPGFST

-425 GVGMDVVRTN
+425 GVGMDVVRSN

-444 LSSVEGKGSR
+444 LSSAPGKGSR

-523 VGLSGDADND
+523 VGFSAASEN
-533 ESDKLAVV
+533 EEAEKLAVV

-594 AGLAASLGIEKST
+594 AGIGANLGIEKST
-607 EKKRTEVRDQGTLE
+607 EKKRTDLRDQGALE
-621 RRRLVMFKA
+621 RRRLVMFRA
-630 GSGAP
+630 GPGAP

-646 EMVETNRIERSDGR
+646 EMVETSRIESSDGR

-666 GRLMPIVPISSE
+666 GRLMPIVPISHHID
-678 MDLSKPA
+678 MSKPS

-690 VATEKR
+690 IATEKR
-696 AIGLMAD
+696 SIGLMTE

-711 KLEIQI
+711 KLEIQL
-717 ASANSE
+717 ASANSDI
-723 LVGSAEIRGETV
+723 VGSAEIRGEAV
-735 ELIDVSYF
+735 ELLDVSHF
-743 IRLAD
+743 IRMAD
-748 SAGAA
+748 PPTSTGTS
-753 AAPQRVLFVS
+753 PQRVLFAA

-776 AAAGYSLSATSVPAD
+776 AAAGYNLSAAAIPAD
-791 VNELVGQIAAFDA
+791 INELVGQFSAYDA
-804 VILDTDSPTLSS
+804 VIVDFDA
-816 PAFLRVLKDRKDAGR
+816 PAFALPGALAALRDRKNASLVP
-831 IPAIGVSKNPTSR
+831 IVGVATHP
-844 TTRVATENGMAAL
+844 TTRAAHKATDNGLVAL
-857 VSKHDRHTL
+857 LSKHDRQSL
-866 IETLAYALDAAAD
+866 LETLAFALDAAAD

>member
-25 LFERNP
+25 HFERNP

-128 AATAA
+128 AAAA
-133 AAAEASAKAPAIAAA
+133 AAATEASAKAAVPAAPAS
-148 EQVAAAPVV
+148 EPTPAPVV
-157 VAAEAAPPAPA
+157 EAAPPAPVA
-168 PSAASEAPPAAEA
+168 PAAATAPQPNPEPPAAK
-181 SPAEPAPAKDAA
+181 EPA
-193 KAADAAPAASQGKPQ
+193 KASEQASGSQGKAQ
-208 GGATANQ
+208 GGTTTNQ
-215 ESIRVSVET
+215 ETIRVSVDT

-236 LSRNQLLEIARHRE
+236 LSRNQLLELARHRE

-324 LTHIIRN
+324 LTHLIRN

-338 KPEERLAK
+338 RPEERLAK

-375 LDIERIKAKILA
+375 LDTERIKAKIIA

-402 EIYRFIFEPGFST
+402 EIYRYIFEPGFST

-425 GVGMDVVRTN
+425 GVGMDVVRSN
-435 IEAIGGSVS
+435 IEAIGGSVT

-485 VEAVSLGKNYKDL
+485 VEAVSLGGHYKDL

-523 VGLSGDADND
+523 VGLGASED
-533 ESDKLAVV
+533 EANEKLAVV

-594 AGLAASLGIEKST
+594 AGLAANLGIEKST
-607 EKKRTEVRDQGTLE
+607 DNKRDQARDQNALE

-646 EMVETNRIERSDGR
+646 EMVETSRIESSDGR

-666 GRLMPIVPISSE
+666 GRLMPIVPISHE
-678 MDLSKPA
+678 IDMSKPS

-711 KLEIQI
+711 KLEIQL

-723 LVGSAEIRGETV
+723 LVGSAEIRGEAV
-735 ELIDVSYF
+735 ELIDVSHF
-743 IRLAD
+743 IRLAAD
-748 SAGAA
+748 PGKGTT
-753 AAPQRVLFVS
+753 APQRVLLAS

>member
-1 MDELLRDFLTET
+1 MDELLKDFLTET

-25 LFERNP
+25 HFERNP

-79 TQHSVSIILA
+79 TQHSVTLILA

-100 IGQHGCEPPGDD
+100 IGIHGAEPPGDD
-112 SEIINALEAYY
+112 SAIIDSLEAYY
-123 AAGSE
+123 AAG
-128 AATAA
+128 TAA
-133 AAAEASAKAPAIAAA
+133 ASAPAADA
-148 EQVAAAPVV
+148 E
-157 VAAEAAPPAPA
+157 PPAPA
-168 PSAASEAPPAAEA
+168 AEKTE
-181 SPAEPAPAKDAA
+181 STPAPAPEPPAPMAAASPEPDPAPVKEPA
-193 KAADAAPAASQGKPQ
+193 KASDPGPQSQEKAKSGS
-208 GGATANQ
+208 TANQ
-215 ESIRVSVET
+215 ESIRVSVDT

-236 LSRNQLLEIARHRE
+236 LSRNQLLELARHRE

-295 TSLGKSIDLVTEGAD
+295 TSLGKSIDLITEGAD

-324 LTHIIRN
+324 LTHLIRN

-338 KPEERLAK
+338 RPEERLAS

-375 LDIERIKAKILA
+375 LDTGRIKKKIVA
-387 QGLATEQDLRAMSNE
+387 QGLATEQELRAMSNE
-402 EIYRFIFEPGFST
+402 EIHRYIFEPGFST

-425 GVGMDVVRTN
+425 GVGMDVVRSN

-485 VEAVSLGKNYKDL
+485 VEAVSLGANYKEL

-509 LREEVIPAVELRDV
+509 LREEVIPAVELRNV
-523 VGLSGDADND
+523 VGLGTEAGEPS
-533 ESDKLAVV
+533 EKLAVV

-567 SASLSHLK
+567 SASLAHLK

-594 AGLAASLGIEKST
+594 SGLASSLGIEKST
-607 EKKRTEVRDQGTLE
+607 EKKREAARDQNALE

-630 GSGAP
+630 GSGAA

-646 EMVETNRIERSDGR
+646 EMVETSRIESSDGR

-666 GRLMPIVPISSE
+666 DRLMPIVPISSE
-678 MDLSKPA
+678 MDMTKPA

-690 VATEKR
+690 VATDGR
-696 AIGLMAD
+696 AIGLMTD
-703 EIVDILEE
+703 EIVDIIEE
-711 KLEIQI
+711 KLEIQL
-717 ASANSE
+717 ASSNSA
-723 LVGSAEIRGETV
+723 LVGSAEIRGEAV
-735 ELIDVSYF
+735 ELIDVSHF
-743 IRLAD
+743 IRLAEAD
-748 SAGAA
+748 KGIAT
-753 AAPQRVLFVS
+753 PQRVLFAA
-763 DDQLVRD
+763 DDQMLRD

-776 AAAGYSLSATSVPAD
+776 SAAGFSLVASAIPSDTGEFLA
-791 VNELVGQIAAFDA
+791 QMAAYDA
-804 VILDTDSPTLSS
+804 VILDADAPSLAA
-816 PAFLRVLKDRKDAGR
+816 PAMLRALKDRKDAACT
-831 IPAIGVSKNPTSR
+831 PAIGICRNPTPR
-844 TTRVATENGMAAL
+844 TTRIATENGLVAL
-857 VSKHDRHTL
+857 LSKHDRDTL
-866 IETLAYALDAAAD
+866 IATLAYALDAAAD
-879 AKASSMELA
+879 AKAASMELA

>member
-25 LFERNP
+25 HFERNP

-53 LGLERLERVGHAA
+53 LGLDRLERVGHAA

-79 TQHSVSIILA
+79 TQHSVTIILA

-100 IGQHGCEPPGDD
+100 IGQHGSEPPGDD
-112 SEIINALEAYY
+112 SQIINALEAYY
-123 AAGSE
+123 AAGTE
-128 AATAA
+128 AASAQSNSAVAETLSNDAPVV
-133 AAAEASAKAPAIAAA
+133 AEATPAP
-148 EQVAAAPVV
+148 VAVAPAAPVAPQP
-157 VAAEAAPPAPA
+157 VAAPVAVARNEDP
-168 PSAASEAPPAAEA
+168 
-181 SPAEPAPAKDAA
+181 EPAKENTKSPEAGAT
-193 KAADAAPAASQGKPQ
+193 SGGKS
-208 GGATANQ
+208 TANQ
-215 ESIRVSVET
+215 ESIRVSVDT

-236 LSRNQLLEIARHRE
+236 LSRNQLLELARHRE
-250 DDAIK
+250 DDSIK

-295 TSLGKSIDLVTEGAD
+295 TSLGKNIDLVTEGAD

-324 LTHIIRN
+324 LTHLIRN

-338 KPEERLAK
+338 RPEERLAK

-375 LDIERIKAKILA
+375 LDTDRIKHKIVS
-387 QGLATEQDLRAMSNE
+387 QGLATEQDLRAMSND
-402 EIYRFIFEPGFST
+402 EIYRYIFEPGFST

-425 GVGMDVVRTN
+425 GVGMDVVRSN

-485 VEAVSLGKNYKDL
+485 VEAVSLGSNYKDL

-509 LREEVIPAVELRDV
+509 LREEVIPAVELRNV
-523 VGLSGDADND
+523 VGLGGDQEATG
-533 ESDKLAVV
+533 EKLAVV

-567 SASLSHLK
+567 SASLAHLK

-594 AGLAASLGIEKST
+594 SGLAANLGIEKST
-607 EKKRTEVRDQGTLE
+607 EKKRTETRDQNGLE

-646 EMVETNRIERSDGR
+646 EMVETNRIESSDGR

-666 GRLMPIVPISSE
+666 GRLMPIVPISREIDMSR
-678 MDLSKPA
+678 PA

-690 VATEKR
+690 VATDNR
-696 AIGLMAD
+696 SIGLMAD
-703 EIVDILEE
+703 EIIDILEE
-711 KLEIQI
+711 KLEIQL

-723 LVGSAEIRGETV
+723 LVGSAEIRGQAI
-735 ELIDVSYF
+735 ELIDVAHF
-743 IRLAD
+743 IRMAEHG
-748 SAGAA
+748 STVAT
-753 AAPQRVLFVS
+753 PQRLLFVS

-770 MLCPAL
+770 LL
-776 AAAGYSLSATSVPAD
+776 VPAVAASGYTLSSVVVPKD
-791 VNELVGQIAAFDA
+791 PNELFAQMAAFDA
-804 VILDTDSPTLSS
+804 VILDADAPALSS
-816 PAFLRVLKDRKDAGR
+816 PGFLRALKERKDADI
-831 IPAIGVSKNPTSR
+831 IPAIGLSKSSTPR
-844 TTRVATENGMAAL
+844 ATRIATESGMASL
-857 VSKHDRHTL
+857 VSKHDRQTL
-866 IETLAYALDAAAD
+866 LETIAYALDAAAD
-879 AKASSMELA
+879 AKAQRMELA

>member
-1 MDELLRDFLTET
+1 MDELLKDFLTET

-25 LFERNP
+25 HFERNP

-66 ESVMGMLRDGVPP
+66 ESVMGMLRDGVAP
-79 TQHSVSIILA
+79 TQHSVTLILA

-100 IGQHGCEPPGDD
+100 IGIHGAEPPGDD
-112 SEIINALEAYY
+112 SAIINSLEAYY
-123 AAGSE
+123 AAG
-128 AATAA
+128 TAA
-133 AAAEASAKAPAIAAA
+133 DSAPDADAEPS
-148 EQVAAAPVV
+148 APVAESDESTPPEV
-157 VAAEAAPPAPA
+157 TEPSAAIPAASPGPAPA
-168 PSAASEAPPAAEA
+168 PAPVKEAARPADSGTQ
-181 SPAEPAPAKDAA
+181 SPEKAK
-193 KAADAAPAASQGKPQ
+193 
-208 GGATANQ
+208 GGSTANQ
-215 ESIRVSVET
+215 ESIRVSVDT

-236 LSRNQLLEIARHRE
+236 LSRNQLLELARHRE

-324 LTHIIRN
+324 LTHLIRN

-338 KPEERLAK
+338 RPEERLAA

-375 LDIERIKAKILA
+375 LDTERIKKKIIA
-387 QGLATEQDLRAMSNE
+387 QGLATEQELHAMSNE
-402 EIYRFIFEPGFST
+402 EIYRHVFEPGFST

-425 GVGMDVVRTN
+425 GVGMDVVRSN

-485 VEAVSLGKNYKDL
+485 VEAVSLGANYKDL

-509 LREEVIPAVELRDV
+509 LREDVIPAVELRNM
-523 VGLSGDADND
+523 VGLGAETGEPS
-533 ESDKLAVV
+533 EKLAVV

-567 SASLSHLK
+567 SASLAHLK

-594 AGLAASLGIEKST
+594 SGLASNLGIEKST
-607 EKKRTEVRDQGTLE
+607 EKKRETARDQNALE

-630 GSGAP
+630 GSGAA

-646 EMVETNRIERSDGR
+646 EMVETSRIERSDGR
-660 LMVLLQ
+660 LMVLFQ
-666 GRLMPIVPISSE
+666 DRLMPIVPISSE
-678 MDLSKPA
+678 MDLSEPA

-690 VATEKR
+690 VATDGR

-703 EIVDILEE
+703 EIVDIIEE
-711 KLEIQI
+711 KLEIQLT
-717 ASANSE
+717 SSNSS
-723 LVGSAEIRGETV
+723 LVGSAEIRGEAV

-743 IRLAD
+743 IRLAE
-748 SAGAA
+748 AEKGIAT
-753 AAPQRVLFVS
+753 PRRVLFAA
-763 DDQLVRD
+763 DDQQMRD

-776 AAAGYSLSATSVPAD
+776 AAAGFSLVASAIPSDTGEFLAQMASY
-791 VNELVGQIAAFDA
+791 DA
-804 VILDTDSPTLSS
+804 VILDADAPSLAS
-816 PAFLRVLKDRKDAGR
+816 PALLRALKDRKDAACT
-831 IPAIGVSKNPTSR
+831 PAIGISRNPTPR
-844 TTRVATENGMAAL
+844 TTRMATENGMIAL
-857 VSKHDRHTL
+857 LSKHDRDTL

-879 AKASSMELA
+879 AKAASMELA

>member
-25 LFERNP
+25 MFERNP

-79 TQHSVSIILA
+79 TQHSVTIILA
-89 AIDRIKTIIEE
+89 AIDRIKNIIEE
-100 IGQHGCEPPGDD
+100 IGRHGCEPPGDD

-123 AAGSE
+123 AAG
-128 AATAA
+128 TAA
-133 AAAEASAKAPAIAAA
+133 PEAEKVEAPKAPEPVVAA
-148 EQVAAAPVV
+148 VAVAAPAAPVV
-157 VAAEAAPPAPA
+157 AVAPEPEPVVELPKAE
-168 PSAASEAPPAAEA
+168 
-181 SPAEPAPAKDAA
+181 
-193 KAADAAPAASQGKPQ
+193 APAAAKEAAAKQDAPQQGAK
-208 GGATANQ
+208 GGSTANQ
-215 ESIRVSVET
+215 ESIRVSVDT

-236 LSRNQLLEIARHRE
+236 LSRNQLLELARHRE

-324 LTHIIRN
+324 LTHLIRN

-338 KPEERLAK
+338 RPDERAAK

-375 LDIERIKAKILA
+375 LDTERIKKKILS
-387 QGLATEQDLRAMSNE
+387 QGLATEQELRAMSND
-402 EIYRFIFEPGFST
+402 EIYRYIFEPGFST

-425 GVGMDVVRTN
+425 GVGMDVVRSN
-435 IEAIGGSVS
+435 IEAIGGSVT

-454 FSLRIPLTLA
+454 FSMRIPLTLA
-464 IAPALIIEVAGQRF
+464 IAPALIIEIAGQRF

-485 VEAVSLGKNYKDL
+485 VEAVSLGNNYKDL
-498 IQNVQNALVLK
+498 IQDVQNALVLK
-509 LREEVIPAVELRDV
+509 LREEVIPAVELRNV
-523 VGLSGDADND
+523 VGLQAAEND
-533 ESDKLAVV
+533 TSDKLAVV

-567 SASLSHLK
+567 SASLAHLK
-575 VFSGHTILG
+575 MFSGHTILG

-594 AGLAASLGIEKST
+594 AGLASHLGIEKST
-607 EKKRTEVRDQGTLE
+607 DKKREQARDQGALE

-646 EMVETNRIERSDGR
+646 EMVETNRIESSDGR
-660 LMVLLQ
+660 LVVLLQ
-666 GRLMPIVPISSE
+666 GRLMPIVPISHE
-678 MDLSKPA
+678 IDMSKPS

-696 AIGLMAD
+696 SIGLMAD

-711 KLEIQI
+711 KLEIQL
-717 ASANSE
+717 ASSNSE

-735 ELIDVSYF
+735 ELIDVSHF
-743 IRLAD
+743 IRMAD
-748 SAGAA
+748 SPSKAGST
-753 AAPQRVLFVS
+753 PQRILFVS
-763 DDQLVRD
+763 DDHLVRD

-776 AAAGYSLSATSVPAD
+776 SAAGYNLAPVAIPSDIS
-791 VNELVGQIAAFDA
+791 ELMAQIASCDA
-804 VILDTDSPTLSS
+804 VILDTDA
-816 PAFLRVLKDRKDAGR
+816 PALNAPGFLKALQARKDAAR
-831 IPAIGVSKNPTSR
+831 IPALGICNSPTSR
-844 TTRVATENGMAAL
+844 TTRIATDNGMAAL
-857 VSKHDRHTL
+857 LSKHDRHAIL
-866 IETLAYALDAAAD
+866 ETLAYTLDAAAD
-879 AKASSMELA
+879 AKATNMELA

>member
-1 MDELLRDFLTET
+1 MDELLKDFLTET

-25 LFERNP
+25 HFERNP

-79 TQHSVSIILA
+79 TQHSVTLILA

-100 IGQHGCEPPGDD
+100 IGAHGSEPPGDD

-128 AATAA
+128 AAAT
-133 AAAEASAKAPAIAAA
+133 ASAGAHTSVAPAPVEVAAPVAVAVVASAPAAPIAVEKAPEPVAAIKEAAKS
-148 EQVAAAPVV
+148 EPAAAPQSKEGR
-157 VAAEAAPPAPA
+157 A
-168 PSAASEAPPAAEA
+168 
-181 SPAEPAPAKDAA
+181 
-193 KAADAAPAASQGKPQ
+193 Q
-208 GGATANQ
+208 GGSTANQ
-215 ESIRVSVET
+215 ESIRVSVDT

-236 LSRNQLLEIARHRE
+236 LSRNQLLELARHRE

-280 GRLYA
+280 GRIYA

-295 TSLGKSIDLVTEGAD
+295 TSLGKSIDLITEGAD

-324 LTHIIRN
+324 LTHLIRN

-338 KPEERLAK
+338 RPDERLAK

-375 LDIERIKAKILA
+375 LDTERIKKKILS
-387 QGLATEQDLRAMSNE
+387 QGLATEQDLRNMSNE
-402 EIYRFIFEPGFST
+402 EIYRYIFEPGFST

-425 GVGMDVVRTN
+425 GVGMDVVRSN
-435 IEAIGGSVS
+435 IEAIGGSVT
-444 LSSVEGKGSR
+444 LSSAEGKGSR

-485 VEAVSLGKNYKDL
+485 VEAVSLGKNYNDL

-523 VGLSGDADND
+523 VGLGAGASNE

-594 AGLAASLGIEKST
+594 SGIGANLGIEKST
-607 EKKRTEVRDQGTLE
+607 EKKRDQARDQNAAE
-621 RRRLVMFKA
+621 RRRLVMFRA
-630 GSGAP
+630 GPGAP

-646 EMVETNRIERSDGR
+646 EMVETSRIESSDGR

-666 GRLMPIVPISSE
+666 GRLMPIVPISSHID
-678 MDLSKPA
+678 MSQPS

-690 VATEKR
+690 VATENR
-696 AIGLMAD
+696 SIGLMAE

-711 KLEIQI
+711 KLEIQL
-717 ASANSE
+717 ASTNSE
-723 LVGSAEIRGETV
+723 LVGSAEIRGEAV
-735 ELIDVSYF
+735 ELIDVSHF
-743 IRLAD
+743 IRMAD
-748 SAGAA
+748 PPGKSNST
-753 AAPQRVLFVS
+753 PQRLLFAS

-770 MLCPAL
+770 MLCPAIS
-776 AAAGYSLSATSVPAD
+776 AAGYNLVVATIPAD
-791 VNELVGQIAAFDA
+791 IQELVNQMSSYDA
-804 VILDTDSPTLSS
+804 VILDSDAPALSS
-816 PAFLRVLKDRKDAGR
+816 PLFLRAFKDRKDAAR
-831 IPAIGVSKNPTSR
+831 TPAIGLSRNPNNRSSR
-844 TTRVATENGMAAL
+844 SATENGMIAL
-857 VSKHDRHTL
+857 LSKHDRHAL
-866 IETLAYALDAAAD
+866 LETLAYALDAAAD
-879 AKASSMELA
+879 AKAAGVELA

>member
-25 LFERNP
+25 HFERNP

-53 LGLERLERVGHAA
+53 LGLDRLERVGHAA
-66 ESVMGMLRDGVPP
+66 ESVMGMLRDGAPP
-79 TQHSVSIILA
+79 TPHSVSIILA

-123 AAGSE
+123 ADG
-128 AATAA
+128 T
-133 AAAEASAKAPAIAAA
+133 AAAEAKPAEPTDNETEASAQESATAGEPEIAAPAATDPAAL
-148 EQVAAAPVV
+148 QPAAP
-157 VAAEAAPPAPA
+157 EAM
-168 PSAASEAPPAAEA
+168 A
-181 SPAEPAPAKDAA
+181 SPEPAPAKAQE
-193 KAADAAPAASQGKPQ
+193 PAASSQGKVQASP
-208 GGATANQ
+208 TTNQ
-215 ESIRVSVET
+215 ETIRVSVDT

-236 LSRNQLLEIARHRE
+236 LSRNQLLELARHRE

-295 TSLGKSIDLVTEGAD
+295 TSLGKGIDLVTDGAD

-324 LTHIIRN
+324 LTHLIRN

-338 KPEERLAK
+338 KPDERLAK

-375 LDIERIKAKILA
+375 LDIERIKAKILG
-387 QGLATEQDLRAMSNE
+387 QGLATEQQLRTMSNE
-402 EIYRFIFEPGFST
+402 EIYRYIFEPGFST

-425 GVGMDVVRTN
+425 GVGMDVVRSN
-435 IEAIGGSVS
+435 IESIGGSIS

-485 VEAVSLGKNYKDL
+485 VEAVSLGKNYADL

-523 VGLSGDADND
+523 VGLSGSTDP
-533 ESDKLAVV
+533 EEGEKLAVV

-567 SASLSHLK
+567 SASLAHLK

-594 AGLAASLGIEKST
+594 AGIAANLGIEKST
-607 EKKRTEVRDQGTLE
+607 DKKRVEARDQGALE
-621 RRRLVMFKA
+621 RRRLIMFKA

-646 EMVETNRIERSDGR
+646 EMVETDRIESSDGR
-660 LMVLLQ
+660 PMVLLQ
-666 GRLMPIVPISSE
+666 GRLMPIVPISHE
-678 MDLSKPA
+678 IDMSKPS

-690 VATEKR
+690 VSTEQR

-703 EIVDILEE
+703 EIVDIIEE
-711 KLEIQI
+711 KLEIQL

-723 LVGSAEIRGETV
+723 LVGSAEIRGEAV
-735 ELIDVSYF
+735 ELIDVSHF
-743 IRLAD
+743 MRLAD
-748 SAGAA
+748 SAGSAA
-753 AAPQRVLFVS
+753 ATAQRVLFAS
-763 DDQLVRD
+763 DDLIVRD

-776 AAAGYSLSATSVPAD
+776 SAAGYALHAAAMPLSAG
-791 VNELVGQIAAFDA
+791 ELINHASAYDA
-804 VILDTDSPTLSS
+804 VIIDTDAAASTPG
-816 PAFLRVLKDRKDAGR
+816 FLRAWKEHPDAAR
-831 IPAIGVSKNPTSR
+831 IPAIGVSKNPTPR
-844 TTRVATENGMAAL
+844 AMRLAADTGLVSL
-857 VSKHDRHTL
+857 VSKHDRHAL
-866 IETLAYALDAAAD
+866 LDILAHALDAAAE
-879 AKASSMELA
+879 AKAANMELA

>member
-1 MDELLRDFLTET
+1 MDELLSDFLTET

-25 LFERNP
+25 HFERNP
-31 SDASLITS
+31 SDASLISS

-79 TQHSVSIILA
+79 TQHSVTLILQ

-100 IGQHGCEPPGDD
+100 IGQHGGEPPGDD

-123 AAGSE
+123 ASGTE

-133 AAAEASAKAPAIAAA
+133 AAAEAMVAQVEAEIASPVETAPATQP
-148 EQVAAAPVV
+148 EP
-157 VAAEAAPPAPA
+157 
-168 PSAASEAPPAAEA
+168 
-181 SPAEPAPAKDAA
+181 EPAPIAAVVEEPQQADAQPVVAKEPAT
-193 KAADAAPAASQGKPQ
+193 AAPAAKQDAASGNGQAQTKANP
-208 GGATANQ
+208 NQ
-215 ESIRVSVET
+215 ETIRVSVDT

-236 LSRNQLLEIARHRE
+236 LSRNQLLELARHRE
-250 DDAIK
+250 DDTIK

-295 TSLGKSIDLVTEGAD
+295 TSLGKNIDLVTEGAD

-324 LTHIIRN
+324 LTHLIRN

-338 KPEERLAK
+338 RPEERLAK

-375 LDIERIKAKILA
+375 LDIERIKAKIIA
-387 QGLATEQDLRAMSNE
+387 QGLATEQDLKSTSNE
-402 EIYRFIFEPGFST
+402 EIYRYIFEPGFST

-425 GVGMDVVRTN
+425 GVGMDVVRSN

-444 LSSVEGKGSR
+444 LSSTEGKGSR

-523 VGLSGDADND
+523 VGLGASSDGEDA
-533 ESDKLAVV
+533 EKLAVV
-541 MRVGTDSFCIIV
+541 MRVGTESFCIIV

-567 SASLSHLK
+567 SASLAHLK

-594 AGLAASLGIEKST
+594 AGIGANLGIEKSA
-607 EKKRTEVRDQGTLE
+607 EKKRNDTRDQTALE
-621 RRRLVMFKA
+621 RRRLVMFRA

-646 EMVETNRIERSDGR
+646 EMVETNRIETSDGR
-660 LMVLLQ
+660 MMVLIQ
-666 GRLMPIVPISSE
+666 GRLMPIVPISPEIDMSRP
-678 MDLSKPA
+678 S

-696 AIGLMAD
+696 SIGLMTD

-711 KLEIQI
+711 KLEIQL
-717 ASANSE
+717 ASSNSDI
-723 LVGSAEIRGETV
+723 VGSAEIRGEAV
-735 ELIDVSYF
+735 ELIDVSHF
-743 IRLAD
+743 IRMVEP
-748 SAGAA
+748 SSNTSQS
-753 AAPQRVLFVS
+753 PQRVLFAA
-763 DDQLVRD
+763 DDPLVRD

-776 AAAGYSLSATSVPAD
+776 AAAGYTLATVSVPAD
-791 VNELVGQIAAFDA
+791 VNELIAQSSAYDA
-804 VILDTDSPTLSS
+804 VIVDADS
-816 PAFLRVLKDRKDAGR
+816 PAFALPTARIALKGRKDAN
-831 IPAIGVSKNPTSR
+831 IVPVIGVSAHATSR
-844 TTRVATENGMAAL
+844 AVRNATENGMVAL
-857 VSKHDRHTL
+857 LSKHDRQSL
-866 IETLAYALDAAAD
+866 LETLVFALDAAAD

>member
-25 LFERNP
+25 HFERNP

-79 TQHSVSIILA
+79 TQHSVTLILA

-100 IGQHGCEPPGDD
+100 IGQHGSEPPGDD
-112 SEIINALEAYY
+112 SQIINALEAYY

-128 AATAA
+128 AAAA
-133 AAAEASAKAPAIAAA
+133 TAAAEAHAHEAAPAAKSEAPA
-148 EQVAAAPVV
+148 TSPAAAPVAPEA
-157 VAAEAAPPAPA
+157 VAPAPA
-168 PSAASEAPPAAEA
+168 PKADPAPVKETAKASEPASTEK
-181 SPAEPAPAKDAA
+181 SK
-193 KAADAAPAASQGKPQ
+193 
-208 GGATANQ
+208 GGSTANQ
-215 ESIRVSVET
+215 ESIRVSVDT

-236 LSRNQLLEIARHRE
+236 LSRNQLLELARHRE

-324 LTHIIRN
+324 LTHLIRN

-338 KPEERLAK
+338 KPEERLAN

-375 LDIERIKAKILA
+375 LDTERIKKKILA
-387 QGLATEQDLRAMSNE
+387 QGLAAEQDLRAMSNE
-402 EIYRFIFEPGFST
+402 EIYRYIFEPGFST

-425 GVGMDVVRTN
+425 GVGMDVVRSN

-485 VEAVSLGKNYKDL
+485 VEAVSLGANYKDL

-509 LREEVIPAVELRDV
+509 LREEVIPAVELRNM
-523 VGLSGDADND
+523 VGLGAETEETS
-533 ESDKLAVV
+533 EKLAVV

-567 SASLSHLK
+567 SASLAHLK

-594 AGLAASLGIEKST
+594 SGLASNLGIEKST
-607 EKKRTEVRDQGTLE
+607 EKKRTETRDQNALE

-630 GSGAP
+630 GTGAS

-646 EMVETNRIERSDGR
+646 EMVETNRIESSDGR

-666 GRLMPIVPISSE
+666 GRLMPIVPISHE
-678 MDLSKPA
+678 MDMSRPA

-690 VATEKR
+690 VATDNR

-711 KLEIQI
+711 KLEIQL
-717 ASANSE
+717 ASTNSA
-723 LVGSAEIRGETV
+723 LVGSAEIRGEAV
-735 ELIDVSYF
+735 ELIDVSHF

-748 SAGAA
+748 ADKSLAT
-753 AAPQRVLFVS
+753 PQRVLFAA

-776 AAAGYSLSATSVPAD
+776 AAAGYNLVASSIPAD
-791 VNELVGQIAAFDA
+791 TGELLSLMASYDA
-804 VILDTDSPTLSS
+804 VILDADAPSLSS
-816 PAFLRVLKDRKDAGR
+816 PAVLRALKDRKDATR
-831 IPAIGVSKNPTSR
+831 IPAVGISKSPTPR
-844 TTRVATENGMAAL
+844 ATRIATESGMTAL
-857 VSKHDRHTL
+857 ISKHDRHTL
-866 IETLAYALDAAAD
+866 METLAYALDAAAD
-879 AKASSMELA
+879 AKASSLELA

>member
-25 LFERNP
+25 HFERNP
-31 SDASLITS
+31 SDMSLITS

-66 ESVMGMLRDGVPP
+66 ESVMGMLRDGVAP
-79 TQHSVSIILA
+79 TQHSVTIILA

-100 IGQHGCEPPGDD
+100 IGRNGGEPPGDD

-123 AAGSE
+123 AQGSDT
-128 AATAA
+128 AAAETSAKAAEPAVSEQAPIAEVSQPIVEVPSVSAEPVAA
-133 AAAEASAKAPAIAAA
+133 AAA
-148 EQVAAAPVV
+148 
-157 VAAEAAPPAPA
+157 A
-168 PSAASEAPPAAEA
+168 PSQPK
-181 SPAEPAPAKDAA
+181 AEPAPKEGKSDAQP
-193 KAADAAPAASQGKPQ
+193 KQ
-208 GGATANQ
+208 GGSTANQ

-236 LSRNQLLEIARHRE
+236 LSRNQLLELARHRE

-295 TSLGKSIDLVTEGAD
+295 TSLGKNIDLITEGAD

-324 LTHIIRN
+324 LTHLIRN

-338 KPEERLAK
+338 RPEERLAK

-375 LDIERIKAKILA
+375 LDTERIKAKITS
-387 QGLATEQDLRAMSNE
+387 QGLATEQDLRSMSNE
-402 EIYRFIFEPGFST
+402 EIYRYIFEPGFST

-425 GVGMDVVRTN
+425 GVGMDVVRSN

-485 VEAVSLGKNYKDL
+485 VEAVSLGRNYKDL

-509 LREEVIPAVELRDV
+509 LREEVIPAVELREV
-523 VGLSGDADND
+523 VGLSATSESD
-533 ESDKLAVV
+533 ESEKLAVV

-553 DGVAD
+553 DSVAD

-567 SASLSHLK
+567 SASLAHLK

-594 AGLAASLGIEKST
+594 AGIAANLGIEKSSD
-607 EKKRTEVRDQGTLE
+607 KKREQLRDQNALE
-621 RRRLVMFKA
+621 RRRLVMFRA

-646 EMVETNRIERSDGR
+646 EMVETSRIESSDGR

-666 GRLMPIVPISSE
+666 GRLMPIVPISPEIDMSRP
-678 MDLSKPA
+678 S

-696 AIGLMAD
+696 SIGLMTD

-711 KLEIQI
+711 KLEIQL

-723 LVGSAEIRGETV
+723 LVGSAEIRGEAV
-735 ELIDVSYF
+735 ELIDVAHF
-743 IRLAD
+743 IRMAD
-748 SAGAA
+748 PPSKSGT
-753 AAPQRVLFVS
+753 APQRVLFAA

-776 AAAGYSLSATSVPAD
+776 SAAGYNLVATTIPSD
-791 VNELVGQIAAFDA
+791 ISELFNQFTSFDA
-804 VILDTDSPTLSS
+804 IILDADA
-816 PAFLRVLKDRKDAGR
+816 PALQVPKFLQALRDRKDAAR
-831 IPAIGVSKNPTSR
+831 IPAIGISTTPNGRTSR
-844 TTRVATENGMAAL
+844 IATENGMTAL
-857 VSKHDRHTL
+857 LSKHDRHTL
-866 IETLAYALDAAAD
+866 LETLAYALDAAAD
-879 AKASSMELA
+879 AKATSMEIA

>member
-25 LFERNP
+25 HFERNP
-31 SDASLITS
+31 SDASLIAS

-79 TQHSVSIILA
+79 TQHSVTLILA
-89 AIDRIKTIIEE
+89 AIDRIKTIIED
-100 IGQHGCEPPGDD
+100 IGKHGSEPPDDD

-128 AATAA
+128 AAAAA
-133 AAAEASAKAPAIAAA
+133 AAAEASAKAEASAPVGAPEVPADVKHEPI
-148 EQVAAAPVV
+148 VAAAP
-157 VAAEAAPPAPA
+157 
-168 PSAASEAPPAAEA
+168 
-181 SPAEPAPAKDAA
+181 AA
-193 KAADAAPAASQGKPQ
+193 KAEQPAPDAPKPQAKSEAAAPAQQKEQRGK
-208 GGATANQ
+208 GGGNS

-236 LSRNQLLEIARHRE
+236 LSRNQLLELARHRE

-285 NLPRLVRELS
+285 NLPRLIRELS
-295 TSLGKSIDLVTEGAD
+295 TSLGKNIDLITEGAD

-324 LTHIIRN
+324 LTHLIRN

-338 KPEERLAK
+338 RPDERIAK

-366 IDIADDGKG
+366 IDISDDGKG
-375 LDIERIKAKILA
+375 LDTERIKQKILS
-387 QGLATEQDLRAMSNE
+387 QGLATEQELRAMSNE
-402 EIYRFIFEPGFST
+402 EIYRHIFEAGFST

-425 GVGMDVVRTN
+425 GVGMDVVRSN

-444 LSSVEGKGSR
+444 LSSVEGRGSR
-454 FSLRIPLTLA
+454 FSMRIPLTLA

-485 VEAVSLGKNYKDL
+485 VEAVSLGRNYKDL
-498 IQNVQNALVLK
+498 IQNVQHALVLK
-509 LREEVIPAVELRDV
+509 LREEVIPAVELRNV
-523 VGLSGDADND
+523 VGLTSGSDDDTN
-533 ESDKLAVV
+533 DKLAVV
-541 MRVGTDSFCIIV
+541 MRVGTESFCIIV
-553 DGVAD
+553 DSVAD

-575 VFSGHTILG
+575 IFSGHTILG

-594 AGLAASLGIEKST
+594 AGIGANLGIEKSAD
-607 EKKRTEVRDQGTLE
+607 KKREQVRDQGALE
-621 RRRLVMFKA
+621 RRRLVMFRA

-646 EMVETNRIERSDGR
+646 EMVETSRIENSDGR
-660 LMVLLQ
+660 MMVLLQ
-666 GRLMPIVPISSE
+666 GRLMPIVPISHEIDMSR
-678 MDLSKPA
+678 PA

-690 VATEKR
+690 VATENR
-696 AIGLMAD
+696 SIGLMAD

-711 KLEIQI
+711 KLEIQLT
-717 ASANSE
+717 SANSE
-723 LVGSAEIRGETV
+723 LIGSAEIRGEAV
-735 ELIDVSYF
+735 ELIDVSHF
-743 IRLAD
+743 IRMAD
-748 SAGAA
+748 PPSRSNAT
-753 AAPQRVLFVS
+753 PQRVLFAADEQV
-763 DDQLVRD
+763 LRD
-770 MLCPAL
+770 LLCPAIS
-776 AAAGYSLSATSVPAD
+776 AGGYSLVASSIPAD
-791 VNELVGQIAAFDA
+791 SNEFLHLISSFDA
-804 VILDTDSPTLSS
+804 VIIDADA
-816 PAFLRVLKDRKDAGR
+816 PALALPSFQRALKDRKNSN
-831 IPAIGVSKNPTSR
+831 IVPVIGVSKNPTNR
-844 TTRVATENGMAAL
+844 TTRIATEGGMAAL
-857 VSKHDRHTL
+857 LSRHERQQL
-866 IETLAYALDAAAD
+866 LETLAYTLDAAAD
-879 AKASSMELA
+879 AKASSMEIA

>member
-25 LFERNP
+25 HFERNP

-79 TQHSVSIILA
+79 TQHSVTLILA

-100 IGQHGCEPPGDD
+100 IGQHGSEPPGDD
-112 SEIINALEAYY
+112 SEIINALDAYY

-128 AATAA
+128 AAS
-133 AAAEASAKAPAIAAA
+133 AAAEAETS
-148 EQVAAAPVV
+148 
-157 VAAEAAPPAPA
+157 
-168 PSAASEAPPAAEA
+168 
-181 SPAEPAPAKDAA
+181 AEPAPAPAAA
-193 KAADAAPAASQGKPQ
+193 KVEEPAPAPASAPAPVAPQAAAPASPATPEPVPAKDTAKAPDAGSSSGEKAK
-208 GGATANQ
+208 GGSTANQ
-215 ESIRVSVET
+215 ESIRVSVDT

-236 LSRNQLLEIARHRE
+236 LSRNQLLELARHRE

-295 TSLGKSIDLVTEGAD
+295 TSLGKNIDLVTDGAD

-324 LTHIIRN
+324 LTHLIRN

-338 KPEERLAK
+338 RPEERIAA

-375 LDIERIKAKILA
+375 LDTERIKKKILA
-387 QGLATEQDLRAMSNE
+387 QGLATDQDLRAMSNE
-402 EIYRFIFEPGFST
+402 EIYRYIFEPGFST

-425 GVGMDVVRTN
+425 GVGMDVVRSN

-485 VEAVSLGKNYKDL
+485 VEAVSLGANYKDL

-509 LREEVIPAVELRDV
+509 LREEVIPAVELRNM
-523 VGLSGDADND
+523 VGLGAATD
-533 ESDKLAVV
+533 EPSEKLAVV

-594 AGLAASLGIEKST
+594 SGLAANLGIEKST
-607 EKKRTEVRDQGTLE
+607 EKKRVETRDQNALE

-646 EMVETNRIERSDGR
+646 EMVETNRIESSDGR

-666 GRLMPIVPISSE
+666 GRLMPIVPISAE
-678 MDLSKPA
+678 IDMTRPA

-690 VATEKR
+690 VVSDNR

-711 KLEIQI
+711 KLEIQLSSSN
-717 ASANSE
+717 SA
-723 LVGSAEIRGETV
+723 LVGSAEIRGEAV
-735 ELIDVSYF
+735 ELIDVSHF
-743 IRLAD
+743 IRLAE
-748 SAGAA
+748 AGKSTTT
-753 AAPQRVLFVS
+753 PQRVLFAA

-770 MLCPAL
+770 MLCPAI
-776 AAAGYSLSATSVPAD
+776 AAAGYNLTVASIPAD
-791 VNELVGQIAAFDA
+791 IGEFVNQIASYDA
-804 VILDTDSPTLSS
+804 ILLDTDSPTLSS
-816 PAFLRVLKDRKDAGR
+816 PAMLRALKDRKDSASV
-831 IPAIGVSKNPTSR
+831 PAIGVSKNPTPR
-844 TTRVATENGMAAL
+844 TTRIATESGMAAL

-866 IETLAYALDAAAD
+866 LETLAYALDAAAD
-879 AKASSMELA
+879 AKATSMELA

>member
-25 LFERNP
+25 HFERNP
-31 SDASLITS
+31 SDASLISS

-79 TQHSVSIILA
+79 TQHSVTIILA

-100 IGQHGCEPPGDD
+100 IGRNGCEPPGDD

-128 AATAA
+128 AAAA
-133 AAAEASAKAPAIAAA
+133 AATAEASPKPAEPEPAAAPVEAAPAAPAPVAVA
-148 EQVAAAPVV
+148 EPAQAPVAAAPVE
-157 VAAEAAPPAPA
+157 APKAEAPK
-168 PSAASEAPPAAEA
+168 E
-181 SPAEPAPAKDAA
+181 AA
-193 KAADAAPAASQGKPQ
+193 KAESKENRS
-208 GGATANQ
+208 GGSTANQ

-236 LSRNQLLEIARHRE
+236 LSRNQLLELARHRE

-295 TSLGKSIDLVTEGAD
+295 TSLGKNIDLVTEGAD

-324 LTHIIRN
+324 LTHLIRN

-338 KPEERLAK
+338 RPDERIAK

-375 LDIERIKAKILA
+375 LDTERIKKKILS
-387 QGLATEQDLRAMSNE
+387 QGLATETELRAMSNE
-402 EIYRFIFEPGFST
+402 EIYRYIFEAGFST

-425 GVGMDVVRTN
+425 GVGMDVVRSN

-509 LREEVIPAVELRDV
+509 LREEVIPAVELRDL
-523 VGLSGDADND
+523 VGLTGGTSSE
-533 ESDKLAVV
+533 ESEKLAVV

-567 SASLSHLK
+567 SASLAHLK
-575 VFSGHTILG
+575 MFSGHTILG

-594 AGLAASLGIEKST
+594 AGLSANLGIEKST
-607 EKKRTEVRDQGTLE
+607 DKKREQARDQGGIE
-621 RRRLVMFKA
+621 RRRLVMFRA

-646 EMVETNRIERSDGR
+646 EMVETTRIESSDGR

-678 MDLSKPA
+678 IDMSRSS

-690 VATEKR
+690 VATETR

-711 KLEIQI
+711 KLDIQL
-717 ASANSE
+717 ASSNSE
-723 LVGSAEIRGETV
+723 LVGSAEIRGEAV
-735 ELIDVSYF
+735 ELIDVAHF
-743 IRLAD
+743 IRMAD
-748 SAGAA
+748 PHSKASAT
-753 AAPQRVLFVS
+753 PQRVLFAA

-770 MLCPAL
+770 MLCPAI
-776 AAAGYSLSATSVPAD
+776 AAAGYNLTAVALPKD
-791 VNELVGQIAAFDA
+791 VNELMVQIAAYDA
-804 VILDTDSPTLSS
+804 VVLDVDAPLLQK
-816 PAFLRVLKDRKDAGR
+816 PEFLRALQDRKDAAR
-831 IPAIGVSKNPTSR
+831 IPAIGVSKNPTNR
-844 TTRVATENGMAAL
+844 IARIATEHGMTSL
-857 VSKHDRHTL
+857 MSKHDRHGL
-866 IETLAYALDAAAD
+866 LETLAYALDAAAD
-879 AKASSMELA
+879 AKASNMELA

>member
-25 LFERNP
+25 HFERNP

-79 TQHSVSIILA
+79 TQHSVTIILA

-100 IGQHGCEPPGDD
+100 IGANGSEPPGDD
-112 SEIINALEAYY
+112 SGIINALEAYY

-128 AATAA
+128 AAANAASAEADAKAA
-133 AAAEASAKAPAIAAA
+133 AAPAPIQAVAPIVESAPAPVAPIAAA
-148 EQVAAAPVV
+148 PAPEPVAAPK
-157 VAAEAAPPAPA
+157 EAAK
-168 PSAASEAPPAAEA
+168 SENAAAAQSKEGRA
-181 SPAEPAPAKDAA
+181 
-193 KAADAAPAASQGKPQ
+193 Q
-208 GGATANQ
+208 GGSTTNQ
-215 ESIRVSVET
+215 ESIRVSVDT

-236 LSRNQLLEIARHRE
+236 LSRNQLLELARHRE

-280 GRLYA
+280 GRIYA

-295 TSLGKSIDLVTEGAD
+295 TSLGKSIDLITEGAD

-324 LTHIIRN
+324 LTHLIRN

-338 KPEERLAK
+338 RPEERLAN

-366 IDIADDGKG
+366 IDITDDGKG
-375 LDIERIKAKILA
+375 LDTERIKKKILS
-387 QGLATEQDLRAMSNE
+387 QGLATEQDLRNMSNE
-402 EIYRFIFEPGFST
+402 EIYRYIFEPGFST

-425 GVGMDVVRTN
+425 GVGMDVVRSN
-435 IEAIGGSVS
+435 IEAIGGSVT
-444 LSSVEGKGSR
+444 LSSTEGKGSR

-498 IQNVQNALVLK
+498 IQDVQNALVLK
-509 LREEVIPAVELRDV
+509 LREEVIPAVELRQV
-523 VGLSGDADND
+523 VGLGADTASEEN
-533 ESDKLAVV
+533 DKLAVV
-541 MRVGTDSFCIIV
+541 MRVGTDSFCVIV

-567 SASLSHLK
+567 SASLSHLR

-594 AGLAASLGIEKST
+594 SGIAANLGIEKST
-607 EKKRTEVRDQGTLE
+607 EKKRDPARDQNALE
-621 RRRLVMFKA
+621 RRRLVMFRA
-630 GSGAP
+630 GPGAS

-646 EMVETNRIERSDGR
+646 EMVETSRIESSDGR

-666 GRLMPIVPISSE
+666 GRLMPIVPISPHIDMSRP
-678 MDLSKPA
+678 S

-690 VATEKR
+690 VATENR
-696 AIGLMAD
+696 SIGLMAD

-711 KLEIQI
+711 KLEIQL
-717 ASANSE
+717 ASSNSE
-723 LVGSAEIRGETV
+723 LIGSAEIRGEAV
-735 ELIDVSYF
+735 ELIDVSHF
-743 IRLAD
+743 IRMAD
-748 SAGAA
+748 SPSKANTT
-753 AAPQRVLFVS
+753 PQRVLFAA

-770 MLCPAL
+770 MLCPAIS
-776 AAAGYSLSATSVPAD
+776 AAGYSLVATAIPAD
-791 VNELVGQIAAFDA
+791 VNELLNQMSLYDA
-804 VILDTDSPTLSS
+804 VILDGDA
-816 PAFLRVLKDRKDAGR
+816 PALTAPHFLRALKDRKDAAR
-831 IPAIGVSKNPTSR
+831 TPAIGLSRNPNNRSSR
-844 TTRVATENGMAAL
+844 AATENGMIAL
-857 VSKHDRHTL
+857 LSKHDRHAL
-866 IETLAYALDAAAD
+866 LETLAYALDAAAD
-879 AKASSMELA
+879 AKAVSVELA
-888 A
+888 AA

>member
-25 LFERNP
+25 HFERNP

-100 IGQHGCEPPGDD
+100 IGRHGSEPPGDD
-112 SEIINALEAYY
+112 SAIINALEAYY

-133 AAAEASAKAPAIAAA
+133 AAAEASAKAP
-148 EQVAAAPVV
+148 VAAAPSQP
-157 VAAEAAPPAPA
+157 EAPAPA
-168 PSAASEAPPAAEA
+168 VPAPAAPTASAPAVEAPAKAEPVASKEPAK
-181 SPAEPAPAKDAA
+181 SAEPAQQSK
-193 KAADAAPAASQGKPQ
+193 SQG
-208 GGATANQ
+208 GSTSNQ
-215 ESIRVSVET
+215 ESIRVSVDT

-236 LSRNQLLEIARHRE
+236 LSRNQLLELARHRE
-250 DDAIK
+250 DDSIK

-324 LTHIIRN
+324 LTHLIRN

-338 KPEERLAK
+338 RPEERVAK

-375 LDIERIKAKILA
+375 LDTERIKQKIVS

-402 EIYRFIFEPGFST
+402 EIYRYIFEPGFST

-425 GVGMDVVRTN
+425 GVGMDVVRSN

-444 LSSVEGKGSR
+444 LSSIEGKGSR

-485 VEAVSLGKNYKDL
+485 VEAVSLGTSYKDL

-509 LREEVIPAVELRDV
+509 LREEVIPAVELREM
-523 VGLSGDADND
+523 VGLAAEGD
-533 ESDKLAVV
+533 ETSEKLAVV
-541 MRVGTDSFCIIV
+541 MRVGTESFCIIV

-567 SASLSHLK
+567 SASLAHLK

-594 AGLAASLGIEKST
+594 SGLAANLGIEKST
-607 EKKRTEVRDQGTLE
+607 DKKRSEARDQNALE

-630 GSGAP
+630 GSGAS

-646 EMVETNRIERSDGR
+646 EMVETNRIESSDGR

-666 GRLMPIVPISSE
+666 GRLMPIVPISPEIDMSR
-678 MDLSKPA
+678 PA

-690 VATEKR
+690 VANESR

-711 KLEIQI
+711 KLEIQL
-717 ASANSE
+717 ASSNSE
-723 LVGSAEIRGETV
+723 LVGSAEIRGEAV
-735 ELIDVSYF
+735 ELIDVSHF

-748 SAGAA
+748 PGKGSAT
-753 AAPQRVLFVS
+753 PQRILFAA

-776 AAAGYSLSATSVPAD
+776 SAASYNLVATAIPD
-791 VNELVGQIAAFDA
+791 DIGELITQIASFDA
-804 VILDTDSPTLSS
+804 VILDADAPALSS
-816 PAFLRVLKDRKDAGR
+816 PAFLRALKERKDAAR
-831 IPAIGVSKNPTSR
+831 IPAIGVSRNPTPRTSR
-844 TTRVATENGMAAL
+844 LATENGMTSL

-866 IETLAYALDAAAD
+866 LETIAYALDAAAD
-879 AKASSMELA
+879 AKAQSMELA